1 MNIILKKS
9 LALVLA
15 VVMIVGLFP
24 HALYAG
30 ESDAGEKTA
39 PATLTPA
46 DTSDEN
52 MTLSKTAVRT
62 GEDTWDVTLTVTPKD
77 HAVKPVPSEVILVLD
92 HSASMNVN
100 YTGSLTRWQTLV
112 KVLTEQGGVLE
123 MLNDLD
129 ARVRVLVF
137 GNEVRTLNN
146 SEFYNLGTEESLEK
160 IKADIE
166 ANTSIDGSCTD
177 MKFAL
182 EKCNE
187 VLESL
192 PAGGRPEVI
201 FLTDG
206 VPSTWYN
213 KEQKQYYS
221 GDIYPSSPT
230 DDRMQIYVRKL
241 KNAIAKTESRAEI
254 YGVSFANK
262 DRGDAELRYLLG
274 AENVYTSDDYA
285 SLKKNFEDIS
295 IKIRALITDPMS
307 EWVICTSQPT
317 VEVSGANGETYPPAV
332 LKDEYVSWTPE
343 PGQEIEPGQT
353 VTIKYSVKLK
363 PDQLKTLSENGGALP
378 LNGDAKVNYL
388 VDGAGGDPHN
398 LLFPLPQDE
407 VKVNKLIT
415 TDYLNGDP
423 EGEPVIDYAIAYDGK
438 MQLLALPE
446 ENAVKEKNGSQF
458 TYENSTHDGNPV
470 AAGDSVP
477 VSEGE
482 HHLNHYYYDAN
493 GRGTLVYHAG
503 SGVFGDQTNEASV
516 TDLAPGSYP
525 LWTKD
530 GQGRVP
536 NGAAGWPTHDNQEG
550 SAVVMVGWTSD
561 SAAADKIYA
570 QNEQLPALA
579 ANATI
584 SVGAATDVYAVWAYD
599 KNGDGIPDQGQYF
612 VNFAVADGHGTVAP
626 EMIAV
631 PAGSQL
637 GAALNQSAPQIS
649 AEEGWRFTGQWLR
662 KDGDGTALTDA
673 NLLAETINDN
683 VTYIAQME
691 KVQPSEYAVAVNDSY
706 ADATGAGSYAEGM
719 VVTIDA
725 GQRPGYRFTGWQSD
739 DPELTLADAA
749 RGTTTFTMPGHD
761 VTLTA
766 TWQKT
771 PTPPPVDPRDDGKP
785 HDLNTEDHFS
795 YVVGYP
801 VDHRTGLA
809 TDDVDLWP
817 VRPEAGITRAEVATI
832 FYRLLKEDVRDR
844 VTSDVNDF
852 SDVASG
858 DWFNVTVSSLAQMG
872 VIAGYEDGSFRPNA
886 PITRAEFAAIATRF
900 FAERGVTYNE
910 GLFADIT
917 GDEWFADVVAAAA
930 ERGLLGGYP
939 DGTVRPNATITRA
952 ESCAV
957 VNRTLDRRPDAKHL
971 LPAGE
976 MRVWPD
982 NPADGWYYADMQ
994 EATNGHEYRWLT
1006 IGKNKIEDWTAILPD
1021 NTWNGR

>member
-30 ESDAGEKTA
+30 ETDVGENTA
-39 PATLTPA
+39 SAALMPA

-52 MTLSKTAVRT
+52 MTLSKNAVRT

-77 HAVKPVPSEVILVLD
+77 HAVKPVPSEVILMLD
-92 HSASMNVN
+92 HSSSMVDN
-100 YTGSLTRWQTLV
+100 GATRWDTL
-112 KVLTEQGGVLE
+112 KRVLLEQDGLIE
-123 MLNDLD
+123 TLDNLN
-129 ARVRVLVF
+129 ARVTVMTF
-137 GNEVRTLNN
+137 GDRNNVQRLNN
-146 SEFYNLGTEESLEK
+146 GEFYNLGTPDELEK
-160 IKADIE
+160 IKADINAISRPNE
-166 ANTSIDGSCTD
+166 GTY
-177 MKFAL
+177 MEFAFAEIRKLL
-182 EKCNE
+182 EK
-187 VLESL
+187 L

-206 VPSTWYN
+206 VNLTDVRSDNSEIVTMRENIAYIKDNAELYGISFDN
-213 KEQKQYYS
+213 KTK
-221 GDIYPSSPT
+221 
-230 DDRMQIYVRKL
+230 
-241 KNAIAKTESRAEI
+241 
-254 YGVSFANK
+254 
-262 DRGDAELRYLLG
+262 GDADLRYLLG

-285 SLKKNFEDIS
+285 GLKKNFEDIS

-307 EWVICTSQPT
+307 EWVTCTSQPT
-317 VEVSGANGETYPPAV
+317 VEVSGANGGTYPPAV

-363 PDQLKTLSENGGALP
+363 PDQLKTLSEKGGPLP

-388 VDGAGGDPHN
+388 VADSGKDPVQ
-398 LLFPLPQDE
+398 LFFPKPEETLA
-407 VKVNKLIT
+407 VNKLIT
-415 TDYLNGDP
+415 TDYLNGEP
-423 EGEPVIDYAIAYDGK
+423 EGEPVVDYAIAYDGK
-438 MQLLALPE
+438 TQLLALPE
-446 ENAVKEKNGSQF
+446 ENAVKEKNGSQY

-493 GRGTLVYHAG
+493 GRGSLVYHAG
-503 SGVFGDQTNEASV
+503 SGAFSDQTHEATV
-516 TDLAPGSYP
+516 TGLAPGSYP

-536 NGAAGWPTHDNQEG
+536 NGVAGWPTHDNQDG

-561 SAAADKIYA
+561 AAAADKIYA

-579 ANATI
+579 ADAAI
-584 SVGAATDVYAVWAYD
+584 SAGAATDVYAVWAYD

-612 VNFAVADGHGTVAP
+612 VNFAVADGHGTVTP

-631 PAGSQL
+631 LAGSQL
-637 GAALNQSAPQIS
+637 DAALNQSAPQIS
-649 AEEGWRFTGQWLR
+649 EEEGWHFIGQWLR
-662 KDGDGTALTDA
+662 KDGDGTALTDEA
-673 NLLAETINDN
+673 LLTETINDN

-706 ADATGAGSYAEGM
+706 ADTTGAGSYAEGT

-749 RGTTTFTMPGHD
+749 RSTTTFTMPGHD

-766 TWQKT
+766 TWQKK
-771 PTPPPVDPRDDGKP
+771 PTPPPVDPKDDGKP
-785 HDLNTEDHFS
+785 HDLNTKDHFS

-844 VTSDVNDF
+844 VTSDVNNF

-900 FAERGVTYNE
+900 FTERGVTYNE

-930 ERGLLGGYP
+930 DRGLLGGYP

>member
-30 ESDAGEKTA
+30 EAETGENTA
-39 PATLTPA
+39 PAALTPA
-46 DTSDEN
+46 DTADEN

-62 GEDTWDVTLTVTPKD
+62 GEDIWDVTLTATPKD

-92 HSASMNVN
+92 HSASMRDNKIN
-100 YTGSLTRWQTLV
+100 GKTRWEIL
-112 KVLTEQGGVLE
+112 KNVLIEQDGLIE
-123 MLNDLD
+123 SLDNLN
-129 ARVRVLVF
+129 ARVTVMTF
-137 GNEVRTLNN
+137 GDKNNVKRLNN
-146 SEFYNLGTEESLEK
+146 GEFYNLGTPDELEK
-160 IKADIE
+160 IKADINAIPMPNE
-166 ANTSIDGSCTD
+166 DTY
-177 MKFAL
+177 MQFAFAEIRTLL
-182 EKCNE
+182 EK
-187 VLESL
+187 L

-206 VPSTWYN
+206 VN
-213 KEQKQYYS
+213 L
-221 GDIYPSSPT
+221 T
-230 DDRMQIYVRKL
+230 DVRS
-241 KNAIAKTESRAEI
+241 NNSEIVTMRENIAYIKDKAEL
-254 YGVSFANK
+254 YGVSFDNK
-262 DRGDAELRYLLG
+262 AKGDADMRYLLG

-285 SLKKNFEDIS
+285 GLKKNFEDIS

-307 EWVICTSQPT
+307 EWATCTSQPT

-343 PGQEIEPGQT
+343 PGQEIAPGQT

-363 PDQLKTLSENGGALP
+363 DDQLKTLHENGGALP

-415 TDYLNGDP
+415 TDYLNGKP
-423 EGEPVIDYAIAYDGK
+423 EGEPVVDYAIAYDGK
-438 MQLLALPE
+438 TQLLALPE
-446 ENAVKEKNGSQF
+446 ENAVKEKNGSQY

-482 HHLNHYYYDAN
+482 HYLNHYYYDAN
-493 GRGTLVYHAG
+493 GRGSLVYHAG
-503 SGVFGDQTNEASV
+503 SGAFGDQTHEASV
-516 TDLAPGSYP
+516 TGLAPGSYP

-536 NGAAGWPTHDNQEG
+536 NGAAGWPTHDNQDG

-561 SAAADKIYA
+561 DAAADKIYA

-579 ANATI
+579 TNATI
-584 SVGAATDVYAVWAYD
+584 SAGAATDVYAVWAYD

-612 VNFAVADGHGTVAP
+612 VNFAVADGHGTVTP

-631 PAGSQL
+631 PAGTQL
-637 GAALNQSAPQIS
+637 GETLNQSAPQIS

-662 KDGDGTALTDA
+662 KDGDGTALTDE

-706 ADATGAGSYAEGM
+706 ADTTGAGSYAEGM

-766 TWQKT
+766 TWQKK
-771 PTPPPVDPRDDGKP
+771 PTPPPVDPKDDGKP

-930 ERGLLGGYP
+930 DRGLLGGYP

-971 LPAGE
+971 LPVGE

>member
-30 ESDAGEKTA
+30 ESDAGENTA

-92 HSASMNVN
+92 HSASMRDNKIN
-100 YTGSLTRWQTLV
+100 GKTRWEIL
-112 KVLTEQGGVLE
+112 KNVLIEQDGLIE
-123 MLNDLD
+123 SLDNLN
-129 ARVRVLVF
+129 ARVTVMTF
-137 GNEVRTLNN
+137 GDKNNVKRLNN
-146 SEFYNLGTEESLEK
+146 GEFYNLGTPDELEK
-160 IKADIE
+160 IKADINAIPMPNE
-166 ANTSIDGSCTD
+166 DTY
-177 MKFAL
+177 MQFAFAEIRTLL
-182 EKCNE
+182 EK
-187 VLESL
+187 L

-206 VPSTWYN
+206 VN
-213 KEQKQYYS
+213 L
-221 GDIYPSSPT
+221 T
-230 DDRMQIYVRKL
+230 DVRS
-241 KNAIAKTESRAEI
+241 NNSEIVTMRENIAYIKDKAEL
-254 YGVSFANK
+254 YGVSFDNK
-262 DRGDAELRYLLG
+262 AKGDADMRYLLG

-285 SLKKNFEDIS
+285 GLKKNFEDIS

-307 EWVICTSQPT
+307 EWVTCTSQPT

-446 ENAVKEKNGSQF
+446 ESAVKEKNGSQF

-516 TDLAPGSYP
+516 TGLAPGSYP

-561 SAAADKIYA
+561 LAAADKIYA

-579 ANATI
+579 ANAMI
-584 SVGAATDVYAVWAYD
+584 SAGASTDVYAVWAYD

-612 VNFAVADGHGTVAP
+612 VNFAVADGHGTVMP

-649 AEEGWRFTGQWLR
+649 AEEGWHFIGQWLR
-662 KDGDGTALTDA
+662 KDGDGTALTDEA
-673 NLLAETINDN
+673 LLTETINNN

-706 ADATGAGSYAEGM
+706 ADTTGAGSYAEGM

-749 RGTTTFTMPGHD
+749 HSTTTFTMPGHD

-766 TWQKT
+766 TWQKK
-771 PTPPPVDPRDDGKP
+771 PTPPPVDPKDDGTP

-852 SDVASG
+852 SDVTSG

-872 VIAGYEDGSFRPNA
+872 VVAGYEDGSFRPNA

>member
-30 ESDAGEKTA
+30 ESDAGENTA

-92 HSASMNVN
+92 HSASMRDNKIN
-100 YTGSLTRWQTLV
+100 GKTRWEIL
-112 KVLTEQGGVLE
+112 KNVLIEQDGLIE
-123 MLNDLD
+123 SLDNLN
-129 ARVRVLVF
+129 ARVTVMTF
-137 GNEVRTLNN
+137 GDKNNVKRLNN
-146 SEFYNLGTEESLEK
+146 GEFYNLGTPDELEK
-160 IKADIE
+160 IKADINAIPMPNE
-166 ANTSIDGSCTD
+166 DTY
-177 MKFAL
+177 MQFAFAEIGTLL
-182 EKCNE
+182 EK
-187 VLESL
+187 L

-206 VPSTWYN
+206 VN
-213 KEQKQYYS
+213 L
-221 GDIYPSSPT
+221 T
-230 DDRMQIYVRKL
+230 DVRS
-241 KNAIAKTESRAEI
+241 NNSEIVTMRENIAYIKDKAEL
-254 YGVSFANK
+254 YGVSFDNK
-262 DRGDAELRYLLG
+262 AKGDADLRYLLG

-285 SLKKNFEDIS
+285 GLKKNFEDIS

-307 EWVICTSQPT
+307 EWVTCTSQPT

-363 PDQLKTLSENGGALP
+363 ADQLKTLSENGGALP
-378 LNGDAKVNYL
+378 LNGTAKVNYL

-415 TDYLNGDP
+415 TDYLNGEP

-446 ENAVKEKNGSQF
+446 ENAVKEKNGSQY

-493 GRGTLVYHAG
+493 GRGSLVYHAG
-503 SGVFGDQTNEASV
+503 SGVFGDQTHEASV
-516 TDLAPGSYP
+516 TGLAPGSYP

-584 SVGAATDVYAVWAYD
+584 SAGAATDVYAVWAYD

-612 VNFAVADGHGTVAP
+612 VNFAVADGHGTVTP

-706 ADATGAGSYAEGM
+706 ADVTGAGSYAEGT

-749 RGTTTFTMPGHD
+749 HSTTSFTMPGHD

-766 TWQKT
+766 TWQKK

-910 GLFADIT
+910 GLFVDIT

-930 ERGLLGGYP
+930 DRGLLGGYP

-982 NPADGWYYADMQ
+982 N
-994 EATNGHEYRWLT
+994 
-1006 IGKNKIEDWTAILPD
+1006 
-1021 NTWNGR
+1021 TWNGR

>member
-30 ESDAGEKTA
+30 EADAGENTA
-39 PATLTPA
+39 SATLTPA
-46 DTSDEN
+46 DTADEN

-92 HSASMNVN
+92 HSASMRDNKIN
-100 YTGSLTRWQTLV
+100 GKTRWEILKNVLIEQDGLIETLDN
-112 KVLTEQGGVLE
+112 
-123 MLNDLD
+123 LN
-129 ARVRVLVF
+129 ARVTVMTF
-137 GNEVRTLNN
+137 GDKNNVKRLNN
-146 SEFYNLGTEESLEK
+146 GEFYNLGTPDELEK
-160 IKADIE
+160 IKADINAIPMPNE
-166 ANTSIDGSCTD
+166 DTY
-177 MKFAL
+177 MQFAFAEIRTLL
-182 EKCNE
+182 EK
-187 VLESL
+187 L

-206 VPSTWYN
+206 VN
-213 KEQKQYYS
+213 L
-221 GDIYPSSPT
+221 T
-230 DDRMQIYVRKL
+230 DVRS
-241 KNAIAKTESRAEI
+241 NNSEIVTMRENIAYIKDKAEL
-254 YGVSFANK
+254 YGVSFDNK
-262 DRGDAELRYLLG
+262 AKGDADLRYLLG

-285 SLKKNFEDIS
+285 GLKKNFEDIS

-307 EWVICTSQPT
+307 EWVTCTSQPT

-378 LNGDAKVNYL
+378 LNGTAKVNYL

-470 AAGDSVP
+470 VAGDSVP

-493 GRGTLVYHAG
+493 GRGSLVYHAG
-503 SGVFGDQTNEASV
+503 SGVFSDQTHEASV
-516 TDLAPGSYP
+516 TGLAPGSYP

-536 NGAAGWPTHDNQEG
+536 NGAAGWPTHDNQDG

-561 SAAADKIYA
+561 PAAADKIYA

-584 SVGAATDVYAVWAYD
+584 SAGASTDVYAVWAYD

-612 VNFAVADGHGTVAP
+612 VNFAVDDGHGTVMP

-649 AEEGWRFTGQWLR
+649 AEEGWHFIGQWLR
-662 KDGDGTALTDA
+662 KDGDGTALTDE

-691 KVQPSEYAVAVNDSY
+691 KVQPSEYAVAVNASY
-706 ADATGAGSYAEGM
+706 ADTTGAGSYAEGM

-749 RGTTTFTMPGHD
+749 HSTTTFTMPGHD

-766 TWQKT
+766 TWQKK
-771 PTPPPVDPRDDGKP
+771 PTPPPVDPKDDGKP

-809 TDDVDLWP
+809 TDDVNLWP

-930 ERGLLGGYP
+930 DRGLLGGYP

-1006 IGKNKIEDWTAILPD
+1006 VGKNKIEDWTAILPD

>member
-30 ESDAGEKTA
+30 ESDAGENTA

-92 HSASMNVN
+92 HSGSMRDNKIN
-100 YTGSLTRWQTLV
+100 GKTRWEIL
-112 KVLTEQGGVLE
+112 KNVLIEQDGLIE
-123 MLNDLD
+123 SLDNLN
-129 ARVRVLVF
+129 ARVTVMTF
-137 GNEVRTLNN
+137 GDKNNVKRLNN
-146 SEFYNLGTEESLEK
+146 GEFYNLGTPDELEK
-160 IKADIE
+160 IKADINAIPMPNE
-166 ANTSIDGSCTD
+166 DTY
-177 MKFAL
+177 MQFAFAEIRTLL
-182 EKCNE
+182 EK
-187 VLESL
+187 L

-206 VPSTWYN
+206 VN
-213 KEQKQYYS
+213 L
-221 GDIYPSSPT
+221 T
-230 DDRMQIYVRKL
+230 DVRS
-241 KNAIAKTESRAEI
+241 NNSEIVTMRENIAYIKDKAEL
-254 YGVSFANK
+254 YGVSFDNK
-262 DRGDAELRYLLG
+262 AKGDADMRYLLG

-285 SLKKNFEDIS
+285 GLKKNFEDIS

-307 EWVICTSQPT
+307 EWVTCTSQPT

-446 ENAVKEKNGSQF
+446 ESAVKEKNGSQY

-482 HHLNHYYYDAN
+482 HYLNHYYYDAN
-493 GRGTLVYHAG
+493 GRGSLVYHAG

-516 TDLAPGSYP
+516 TGLAPGSYP

-584 SVGAATDVYAVWAYD
+584 SAGAATDVYAVWAYD

-612 VNFAVADGHGTVAP
+612 VNFAVADGHGTVTP

-662 KDGDGTALTDA
+662 KDGDGTALTDE

-691 KVQPSEYAVAVNDSY
+691 KVQPSEYAVAVNASY

-749 RGTTTFTMPGHD
+749 QSTTTFTMPGHD

-766 TWQKT
+766 TWQKK
-771 PTPPPVDPRDDGKP
+771 PTPPPVDPKDDGKP

-930 ERGLLGGYP
+930 DRGLLGGYP

>member
-9 LALVLA
+9 LALFLA

-30 ESDAGEKTA
+30 EADAGENTVS
-39 PATLTPA
+39 ATLTPA

-92 HSASMNVN
+92 HSASMRDNKIN
-100 YTGSLTRWQTLV
+100 GKTRWEIL
-112 KVLTEQGGVLE
+112 KNVLIEQDGLIE
-123 MLNDLD
+123 SLDNLN
-129 ARVRVLVF
+129 ARVTVMTF
-137 GNEVRTLNN
+137 GDKNNVKRLNN
-146 SEFYNLGTEESLEK
+146 GEFYNLGTPDELEK
-160 IKADIE
+160 IKADINAIPMPNE
-166 ANTSIDGSCTD
+166 DTY
-177 MKFAL
+177 MQFAFAEIRTLL
-182 EKCNE
+182 EK
-187 VLESL
+187 L

-206 VPSTWYN
+206 VN
-213 KEQKQYYS
+213 L
-221 GDIYPSSPT
+221 T
-230 DDRMQIYVRKL
+230 DVRS
-241 KNAIAKTESRAEI
+241 NNSEIVTMRENIAYIKDKAEL
-254 YGVSFANK
+254 YGVSFDNK
-262 DRGDAELRYLLG
+262 AKGDADLRYLLG

-285 SLKKNFEDIS
+285 GLKKNFEDIS

-307 EWVICTSQPT
+307 EWVTCTSQPT

-343 PGQEIEPGQT
+343 PGQEIAPGQT

-363 PDQLKTLSENGGALP
+363 ADQLKTLSENGGALP
-378 LNGDAKVNYL
+378 LNGTAKVNYL

-493 GRGTLVYHAG
+493 GRGSLVYHAG

-516 TDLAPGSYP
+516 TGLAPGSYP

-536 NGAAGWPTHDNQEG
+536 NGAAGWPTHDNHEG

-579 ANATI
+579 ANAAI
-584 SVGAATDVYAVWAYD
+584 SAGAATDVYAVWAYD

-612 VNFAVADGHGTVAP
+612 VNFAVADGHGTVTP
-626 EMIAV
+626 ETIAV

-691 KVQPSEYAVAVNDSY
+691 KVQPSEYTVAVNDSY

-739 DPELTLADAA
+739 DPELALADVA

-766 TWQKT
+766 TWQKK
-771 PTPPPVDPRDDGKP
+771 PTPPPVDPKDDGKP

-930 ERGLLGGYP
+930 DRGLLGGYP

>member
-30 ESDAGEKTA
+30 EADAGENTVS
-39 PATLTPA
+39 ATLTPA
-46 DTSDEN
+46 DTADEN

-62 GEDTWDVTLTVTPKD
+62 GEDTWDVTLTATPKD

-92 HSASMNVN
+92 HSASMRDNKIN
-100 YTGSLTRWQTLV
+100 GKTRWEIL
-112 KVLTEQGGVLE
+112 KNVLIEQDGLIE
-123 MLNDLD
+123 SLDNLN
-129 ARVRVLVF
+129 ARVTVMTF
-137 GNEVRTLNN
+137 GDKNNVKRLNN
-146 SEFYNLGTEESLEK
+146 GEFYNLGTPDELEK
-160 IKADIE
+160 IKADINAIPMPNE
-166 ANTSIDGSCTD
+166 DTY
-177 MKFAL
+177 MQFAFAEIRTLL
-182 EKCNE
+182 EK
-187 VLESL
+187 L

-201 FLTDG
+201 FFTDG
-206 VPSTWYN
+206 VN
-213 KEQKQYYS
+213 L
-221 GDIYPSSPT
+221 T
-230 DDRMQIYVRKL
+230 DVRS
-241 KNAIAKTESRAEI
+241 NNSEIVTMRENIAYIKDKAEL
-254 YGVSFANK
+254 YGVSFDNK
-262 DRGDAELRYLLG
+262 AKGDADMRYLLG

-285 SLKKNFEDIS
+285 GLKKNFEDIS

-307 EWVICTSQPT
+307 EWVTCTSQPT

-343 PGQEIEPGQT
+343 PGQEIKAGQT

-363 PDQLKTLSENGGALP
+363 DDQLKTLHENGGALP
-378 LNGDAKVNYL
+378 LNGTAKVNYL

-415 TDYLNGDP
+415 TDYLNGEP
-423 EGEPVIDYAIAYDGK
+423 EGEPVVDYAIAYDGK

-446 ENAVKEKNGSQF
+446 ENAVKEKNGSQY

-503 SGVFGDQTNEASV
+503 SGVFGDQTHEASV
-516 TDLAPGSYP
+516 TGLAPGSYP

-536 NGAAGWPTHDNQEG
+536 NGAAGWPTHDNQDG

-561 SAAADKIYA
+561 PAAADKIYA

-584 SVGAATDVYAVWAYD
+584 SAGAATDVYAVWAYD

-631 PAGSQL
+631 PAGTQL

-649 AEEGWRFTGQWLR
+649 AEEGWCFTGQWLR

-691 KVQPSEYAVAVNDSY
+691 KVQPSEYTVAVNDSY

-749 RGTTTFTMPGHD
+749 HSTTTFTMPGHD

-766 TWQKT
+766 TWQKK
-771 PTPPPVDPRDDGKP
+771 PTPPPVDPKDDGKP

-852 SDVASG
+852 SDVTSG

-930 ERGLLGGYP
+930 DRGLLGGYP

>member
-30 ESDAGEKTA
+30 EADAGENTA

-92 HSASMNVN
+92 HSYSMRENKIN
-100 YTGSLTRWQTLV
+100 GKTRWEIL
-112 KVLTEQGGVLE
+112 KNVLIEQDGLIE
-123 MLNDLD
+123 SLDNLN
-129 ARVRVLVF
+129 ARVTVMTF
-137 GNEVRTLNN
+137 GDKNNVKRLNN
-146 SEFYNLGTEESLEK
+146 GEFYNLGTPDELEK
-160 IKADIE
+160 IKADINAIPMPNE
-166 ANTSIDGSCTD
+166 DTY
-177 MKFAL
+177 MQFAFAEIRTLL
-182 EKCNE
+182 EK
-187 VLESL
+187 L

-206 VPSTWYN
+206 VN
-213 KEQKQYYS
+213 L
-221 GDIYPSSPT
+221 T
-230 DDRMQIYVRKL
+230 DVRS
-241 KNAIAKTESRAEI
+241 NNSEIVTMRENIAYIKDKAEL
-254 YGVSFANK
+254 YGVSFDNK
-262 DRGDAELRYLLG
+262 AKGDADMRYLLG

-285 SLKKNFEDIS
+285 GLKKNFEDIS

-307 EWVICTSQPT
+307 EWVTCTSQPT

-343 PGQEIEPGQT
+343 PGQEIKAGQT

-363 PDQLKTLSENGGALP
+363 DDQLKTLHENGGALP
-378 LNGDAKVNYL
+378 LNGTAKVNYL

-415 TDYLNGDP
+415 TDYLNGEP

-438 MQLLALPE
+438 TQLLALPE
-446 ENAVKEKNGSQF
+446 ENAVKKKNGSQY

-493 GRGTLVYHAG
+493 GRGSLVYHAG
-503 SGVFGDQTNEASV
+503 SGVFGDQTHEASV
-516 TDLAPGSYP
+516 TGLAPGSYP

-584 SVGAATDVYAVWAYD
+584 SAGAATDVYAVWAYD

-612 VNFAVADGHGTVAP
+612 VNFAVADGHGTVTP

-673 NLLAETINDN
+673 NLLAETINNN

-691 KVQPSEYAVAVNDSY
+691 KVQPSEYAVAVNASY
-706 ADATGAGSYAEGM
+706 ADVTGAGSYAEGT

-749 RGTTTFTMPGHD
+749 HSTTTFTMPGHD

-766 TWQKT
+766 TWQKK
-771 PTPPPVDPRDDGKP
+771 PTPPPVDPKDDGTP

-910 GLFADIT
+910 GLFTDIT

>member
-30 ESDAGEKTA
+30 ETDAGENTA

-92 HSASMNVN
+92 HSASMRDNKIN
-100 YTGSLTRWQTLV
+100 GKTRWEIL
-112 KVLTEQGGVLE
+112 KNILIEQDGLIE
-123 MLNDLD
+123 SFDNLN
-129 ARVRVLVF
+129 ARVTVMTF
-137 GNEVRTLNN
+137 GDKNNVKRLNN
-146 SEFYNLGTEESLEK
+146 GEFYNLGTPDELEK
-160 IKADIE
+160 TKADINAIPMPNE
-166 ANTSIDGSCTD
+166 DTY
-177 MKFAL
+177 MQFAFAEIRTLL
-182 EKCNE
+182 EK
-187 VLESL
+187 L

-206 VPSTWYN
+206 VN
-213 KEQKQYYS
+213 L
-221 GDIYPSSPT
+221 T
-230 DDRMQIYVRKL
+230 DVRS
-241 KNAIAKTESRAEI
+241 NNSEIVTMRENIAYIKDKAEL
-254 YGVSFANK
+254 YGVSFDNK
-262 DRGDAELRYLLG
+262 AKGDADMRYLLG

-285 SLKKNFEDIS
+285 GLKKNFEDIS

-307 EWVICTSQPT
+307 EWVTCTSQPT

-343 PGQEIEPGQT
+343 PGQEIAPGQT

-363 PDQLKTLSENGGALP
+363 ADQLKTLSENGGALP
-378 LNGDAKVNYL
+378 LNGTAKVNYL

-415 TDYLNGDP
+415 TDYLNGEP

-438 MQLLALPE
+438 TQLLALPE
-446 ENAVKEKNGSQF
+446 ENAVKEKNGSQY

-493 GRGTLVYHAG
+493 GRGSLVYHAG
-503 SGVFGDQTNEASV
+503 SGVFSDQTHEASV
-516 TDLAPGSYP
+516 TGLAPGSYP

-561 SAAADKIYA
+561 PAAADKIYA

-584 SVGAATDVYAVWAYD
+584 SAGAATDVYAVWAYD

-612 VNFAVADGHGTVAP
+612 VNFAVADGHGTVMP

-662 KDGDGTALTDA
+662 KDGDGTALTDEA
-673 NLLAETINDN
+673 LLTETINNN

-706 ADATGAGSYAEGM
+706 ADTTGAGSYAEGM

-749 RGTTTFTMPGHD
+749 HSTTTFTMPGHD

-766 TWQKT
+766 TWQKK
-771 PTPPPVDPRDDGKP
+771 PTPPPVDPKDDGKP

-852 SDVASG
+852 SDVTSG

-930 ERGLLGGYP
+930 DRGLLGGYP
-939 DGTVRPNATITRA
+939 DGTVRPNTTITRA

-982 NPADGWYYADMQ
+982 NPVDGWYYADMQ

>member
-30 ESDAGEKTA
+30 EAAAGENTA
-39 PATLTPA
+39 PAALTPA

-52 MTLSKTAVRT
+52 MTLSKTAVRA
-62 GEDTWDVTLTVTPKD
+62 GEDTWDVTLTATPKD
-77 HAVKPVPSEVILVLD
+77 QAVKPVPSEVILALD
-92 HSASMNVN
+92 H
-100 YTGSLTRWQTLV
+100 TGSMTSSLNGSTRWNTLV
-112 KVLTEQGGVLE
+112 NVLMEPGGLLE
-123 MLNDLD
+123 TLSDLN
-129 ARVRVLVF
+129 ARVALMTF
-137 GNEVRTLNN
+137 DKQHHAEFLNN
-146 SEFYNLGTEESLEK
+146 GGFYSLGMSEELAK
-160 IKADIE
+160 IKRDIN
-166 ANTSIDGSCTD
+166 ALPSPTSGTYLEDA
-177 MKFAL
+177 FAKSREL
-182 EKCNE
+182 
-187 VLESL
+187 LESL

-201 FLTDG
+201 LLTDG
-206 VPSTWYN
+206 ENYYDVRSSSIPEIVTMRENIVYI
-213 KEQKQYYS
+213 KE
-221 GDIYPSSPT
+221 
-230 DDRMQIYVRKL
+230 
-241 KNAIAKTESRAEI
+241 RAEL
-254 YGVSFANK
+254 YGISFANGAK
-262 DRGDAELRYLLG
+262 GDADLRYLLG

-285 SLKKNFEDIS
+285 GLKKNFEDIS

-307 EWVICTSQPT
+307 EWVTCTSQPT

-363 PDQLKTLSENGGALP
+363 ADQLKTLSENGGALP

-415 TDYLNGDP
+415 TDYLNGEP

-446 ENAVKEKNGSQF
+446 ENAVKEKNGSQY

-482 HHLNHYYYDAN
+482 HHMNHYYYDAN
-493 GRGTLVYHAG
+493 GCGTLVYHAG

-516 TDLAPGSYP
+516 TGLAPGSYP

-584 SVGAATDVYAVWAYD
+584 SAGAATDVYAVWAYD

-612 VNFAVADGHGTVAP
+612 VNFAVADGHGTVTP

-631 PAGSQL
+631 PAGTQL
-637 GAALNQSAPQIS
+637 GETLNQSAPQIS

-662 KDGDGTALTDA
+662 KDGDGTALTDE

-691 KVQPSEYAVAVNDSY
+691 KVQPSEYAVAVNASY

-749 RGTTTFTMPGHD
+749 HSTTTFTMPGHD

-766 TWQKT
+766 TWQKK
-771 PTPPPVDPRDDGKP
+771 PTPPPVDPKDDGKP

-817 VRPEAGITRAEVATI
+817 VCPEAGITRAEVATI

-957 VNRTLDRRPDAKHL
+957 VNRMLDRRPDAKHL

-1006 IGKNKIEDWTAILPD
+1006 VGKNKIEDWTAILPD

>member
-30 ESDAGEKTA
+30 ESDAGENTA

-92 HSASMNVN
+92 HSASMRDNKIN
-100 YTGSLTRWQTLV
+100 GKTRWEIL
-112 KVLTEQGGVLE
+112 KNVLIEQDGLIE
-123 MLNDLD
+123 SLDNLN
-129 ARVRVLVF
+129 ARVTVMTF
-137 GNEVRTLNN
+137 GDKNNVKRLNN
-146 SEFYNLGTEESLEK
+146 GEFYNLGTPDELEK
-160 IKADIE
+160 IKADINAIPMPNE
-166 ANTSIDGSCTD
+166 DTY
-177 MKFAL
+177 MQFAFAEIRTLL
-182 EKCNE
+182 EK
-187 VLESL
+187 L

-206 VPSTWYN
+206 VN
-213 KEQKQYYS
+213 L
-221 GDIYPSSPT
+221 T
-230 DDRMQIYVRKL
+230 DVRS
-241 KNAIAKTESRAEI
+241 NNSEIVTMRENIAYIKDKAEL
-254 YGVSFANK
+254 YGVSFDNK
-262 DRGDAELRYLLG
+262 AKGDADMRYLLG

-285 SLKKNFEDIS
+285 GLKKNFEDIS

-307 EWVICTSQPT
+307 EWMTCTSQPT

-343 PGQEIEPGQT
+343 PGQEIAPGQT

-363 PDQLKTLSENGGALP
+363 ADQLKTLSENGGALP
-378 LNGDAKVNYL
+378 LNGTAKVNYL

-415 TDYLNGDP
+415 TDYLNGEP
-423 EGEPVIDYAIAYDGK
+423 EGESVVDYAIAYDGK

-446 ENAVKEKNGSQF
+446 ENAVKEKNGSQY
-458 TYENSTHDGNPV
+458 TYENSTHDGDPV

-503 SGVFGDQTNEASV
+503 SGAFSDQTHEASV
-516 TDLAPGSYP
+516 TGLAPGSYP

-584 SVGAATDVYAVWAYD
+584 SAGAATDVYAVWAYD

-612 VNFAVADGHGTVAP
+612 VNFAVADGHGTVTP

-706 ADATGAGSYAEGM
+706 ADVTGAGSYAEGT

-749 RGTTTFTMPGHD
+749 QSTTSFTMPGHD

-766 TWQKT
+766 TWQKK

-852 SDVASG
+852 NDVASG

-930 ERGLLGGYP
+930 DRGLLGGYP

>member
-30 ESDAGEKTA
+30 EAETGENTA
-39 PATLTPA
+39 PAALTPA
-46 DTSDEN
+46 DTADEN

-62 GEDTWDVTLTVTPKD
+62 GEDTWDVTLTATPKD
-77 HAVKPVPSEVILVLD
+77 QAVKPVPSEVILALD
-92 HSASMNVN
+92 H
-100 YTGSLTRWQTLV
+100 TGSMTSSLNGSTRWNTLV
-112 KVLTEQGGVLE
+112 NVLMEPGGLLE
-123 MLNDLD
+123 TLSDLN
-129 ARVRVLVF
+129 ARVALMTF
-137 GNEVRTLNN
+137 DKQHHAEFLNN
-146 SEFYNLGTEESLEK
+146 GGFYSLGMSEELAK
-160 IKADIE
+160 IKRDIN
-166 ANTSIDGSCTD
+166 ALPSPTSGTYLEDA
-177 MKFAL
+177 FAKSREL
-182 EKCNE
+182 
-187 VLESL
+187 LESL

-201 FLTDG
+201 LLTDG
-206 VPSTWYN
+206 ENYYDVRSSSIPEIVTMRENIVYI
-213 KEQKQYYS
+213 KE
-221 GDIYPSSPT
+221 
-230 DDRMQIYVRKL
+230 
-241 KNAIAKTESRAEI
+241 RAEL
-254 YGVSFANK
+254 YGISFANGAK
-262 DRGDAELRYLLG
+262 GDADLRYLLG

-285 SLKKNFEDIS
+285 GLKKNFEDIS

-307 EWVICTSQPT
+307 EWVTCTSQPT

-415 TDYLNGDP
+415 TDYLNGEP

-446 ENAVKEKNGSQF
+446 ENAVKEKNGSQY

-470 AAGDSVP
+470 VAGDSVP

-493 GRGTLVYHAG
+493 GRGSLVYHAG
-503 SGVFGDQTNEASV
+503 SGVFSDQTHEASV
-516 TDLAPGSYP
+516 TGLAPGSYP

-561 SAAADKIYA
+561 DAAADKIYA

-579 ANATI
+579 TNATI
-584 SVGAATDVYAVWAYD
+584 SAGASTDVYAVWAYD

-612 VNFAVADGHGTVAP
+612 VNFAVADGHGTVTP

-649 AEEGWRFTGQWLR
+649 AEEGWCFTGQWLR
-662 KDGDGTALTDA
+662 KDGDGTVLTDA
-673 NLLAETINDN
+673 NLLTETINDN

-749 RGTTTFTMPGHD
+749 HSTTTFTMPGHD

-766 TWQKT
+766 TWQKK
-771 PTPPPVDPRDDGKP
+771 PTPPPVDPKDDGTP

-930 ERGLLGGYP
+930 DRGLLGGYP

-982 NPADGWYYADMQ
+982 NPVDGWYYADMQ

>member
-30 ESDAGEKTA
+30 EADAGENTA
-39 PATLTPA
+39 SATLTPA

-52 MTLSKTAVRT
+52 MTLSKTAVRA

-92 HSASMNVN
+92 HSASMRDNKIN
-100 YTGSLTRWQTLV
+100 GKTRWEIL
-112 KVLTEQGGVLE
+112 KNVLIEQDGLIE
-123 MLNDLD
+123 SLDNLN
-129 ARVRVLVF
+129 ARVTVMTF
-137 GNEVRTLNN
+137 GDKNNVKRLNN
-146 SEFYNLGTEESLEK
+146 GEFYNLGTPDELEK
-160 IKADIE
+160 IKADINAIPMPNE
-166 ANTSIDGSCTD
+166 DTY
-177 MKFAL
+177 MQFAFAEIRTLL
-182 EKCNE
+182 EK
-187 VLESL
+187 L

-206 VPSTWYN
+206 VN
-213 KEQKQYYS
+213 L
-221 GDIYPSSPT
+221 T
-230 DDRMQIYVRKL
+230 DVRS
-241 KNAIAKTESRAEI
+241 NNSEIVTMRENIAYIKDKAEL
-254 YGVSFANK
+254 YGVSFDNK
-262 DRGDAELRYLLG
+262 AKGDADMRYLLG

-285 SLKKNFEDIS
+285 GLKKNFEDIS

-307 EWVICTSQPT
+307 EWVTCTSQPT

-343 PGQEIEPGQT
+343 PGQEIDPGQT

-363 PDQLKTLSENGGALP
+363 ADQLKTLHENGGALP

-415 TDYLNGDP
+415 TDYLNGKP

-446 ENAVKEKNGSQF
+446 ENAVKEKNGSQY

-493 GRGTLVYHAG
+493 GRGSLVYHAG
-503 SGVFGDQTNEASV
+503 SGVFGDQTHEASV
-516 TDLAPGSYP
+516 TGLAPGSYP

-530 GQGRVP
+530 GQRRVP

-561 SAAADKIYA
+561 PAAADKIYA

-584 SVGAATDVYAVWAYD
+584 SAGASTDVYAVWAYD

-612 VNFAVADGHGTVAP
+612 VNFAVADGHGTVTP

-631 PAGSQL
+631 PAGTQL
-637 GAALNQSAPQIS
+637 GETLNQSAPQIS

-662 KDGDGTALTDA
+662 KDGDGTALTDE

-691 KVQPSEYAVAVNDSY
+691 KVQPSEYAVAVNASY

-749 RGTTTFTMPGHD
+749 HSTTTFTMPGHD

-766 TWQKT
+766 TWQKK
-771 PTPPPVDPRDDGKP
+771 PTPPPVDPKDDGKP

-930 ERGLLGGYP
+930 DRGLLGGYP

>member
-30 ESDAGEKTA
+30 EADAGENTVS
-39 PATLTPA
+39 ATLTPA
-46 DTSDEN
+46 DTADEN

-62 GEDTWDVTLTVTPKD
+62 GEDTWDVTLTATPKD
-77 HAVKPVPSEVILVLD
+77 QAVKPVPSEVILALD
-92 HSASMNVN
+92 HTASMKNDLN
-100 YTGSLTRWQTLV
+100 GWTRWNTLV
-112 KVLTEQGGVLE
+112 EVLTEPGGLLE
-123 MLNDLD
+123 TLSDLN
-129 ARVRVLVF
+129 ARVALMTF
-137 GNEVRTLNN
+137 DQQHHAEFLNN
-146 SEFYNLGTEESLEK
+146 GGFYSLGMSEELAK
-160 IKADIE
+160 IKRDINALPSPSSGTFLE
-166 ANTSIDGSCTD
+166 DA
-177 MKFAL
+177 FAKTREL
-182 EKCNE
+182 
-187 VLESL
+187 LESL

-201 FLTDG
+201 LLTDG
-206 VPSTWYN
+206 ENYYDVRSSSIPEIVTMRENIVYI
-213 KEQKQYYS
+213 KE
-221 GDIYPSSPT
+221 
-230 DDRMQIYVRKL
+230 
-241 KNAIAKTESRAEI
+241 RAEL
-254 YGVSFANK
+254 YGISFANGAK
-262 DRGDAELRYLLG
+262 GDADLRYLIG
-274 AENVYTSDDYA
+274 DDKVYTSDNYA
-285 SLKKNFEDIS
+285 KLKQNFEDIQ
-295 IKIRALITDPMS
+295 IRLRALVSDPMS
-307 EWVICTSQPT
+307 DYVECTGIQST
-317 VEVSGANGETYPPAV
+317 EVSNSGSTQYPDAK
-332 LKDEYVSWTPE
+332 LDENYVTWMPE
-343 PGQEIEPGQT
+343 PGQEIAPGQT

-363 PDQLKTLSENGGALP
+363 ADQLKTLSENGGALP

-388 VDGAGGDPHN
+388 VADSGEDPVQ
-398 LLFPLPQDE
+398 LLFPKPEETLA
-407 VKVNKLIT
+407 VNKLIT
-415 TDYLNGDP
+415 MDYLNGEP

-493 GRGTLVYHAG
+493 GRGSLVYHAG
-503 SGVFGDQTNEASV
+503 SGVFGNQTHEASV
-516 TDLAPGSYP
+516 TGLAPGSYP

-584 SVGAATDVYAVWAYD
+584 SAGAATDVYAVWAYD

-612 VNFAVADGHGTVAP
+612 VNFAVADGHGTVMP

-662 KDGDGTALTDA
+662 KDGDGTALTDE

-691 KVQPSEYAVAVNDSY
+691 KVQPSEYTVAVNDSY

-725 GQRPGYRFTGWQSD
+725 GQRPGYSFTGWQSD
-739 DPELTLADAA
+739 DPELALADVA

-766 TWQKT
+766 TWQKK
-771 PTPPPVDPRDDGKP
+771 PTPPPVDPKDDGKP

-930 ERGLLGGYP
+930 DRGLLGGYP

-971 LPAGE
+971 LPVGE

-1006 IGKNKIEDWTAILPD
+1006 VGKNKIEDWTAILPD

>member
-30 ESDAGEKTA
+30 EAETGENTA
-39 PATLTPA
+39 PAALTPA
-46 DTSDEN
+46 DTADEN

-62 GEDTWDVTLTVTPKD
+62 GEDTWDVTLTATPKD
-77 HAVKPVPSEVILVLD
+77 QAVKPVPSEVILALD
-92 HSASMNVN
+92 H
-100 YTGSLTRWQTLV
+100 TGSMTSSLNGSTRWNTLV
-112 KVLTEQGGVLE
+112 NVLMEPGGLLE
-123 MLNDLD
+123 TLSDLN
-129 ARVRVLVF
+129 ARVALMTF
-137 GNEVRTLNN
+137 DKQHHAEFLNN
-146 SEFYNLGTEESLEK
+146 GGFYSLGMSEELAK
-160 IKADIE
+160 IKRDIN
-166 ANTSIDGSCTD
+166 ALPSPTSGTYLEDA
-177 MKFAL
+177 FAKSREL
-182 EKCNE
+182 
-187 VLESL
+187 LESL

-201 FLTDG
+201 LLTDG
-206 VPSTWYN
+206 ENYYDVRSSSIPEIVTMRENIVYI
-213 KEQKQYYS
+213 KE
-221 GDIYPSSPT
+221 
-230 DDRMQIYVRKL
+230 
-241 KNAIAKTESRAEI
+241 RAEL
-254 YGVSFANK
+254 YGISFANGAK
-262 DRGDAELRYLLG
+262 GDADLRYLLG
-274 AENVYTSDDYA
+274 AENVYLSDDYA

-307 EWVICTSQPT
+307 EWVTCTSQPT

-343 PGQEIEPGQT
+343 PGQEIKAGQT

-415 TDYLNGDP
+415 TDYLNGEP
-423 EGEPVIDYAIAYDGK
+423 EGEPVVDYAIAYDGK

-446 ENAVKEKNGSQF
+446 ENAVKEKNGSQY

-493 GRGTLVYHAG
+493 GRGSLVYHAG
-503 SGVFGDQTNEASV
+503 SGVFGDQTHEASV
-516 TDLAPGSYP
+516 TGLAPGSYP

-579 ANATI
+579 TNATI
-584 SVGAATDVYAVWAYD
+584 SAGAATDVYAVWAYD

-631 PAGSQL
+631 PAGMQL
-637 GAALNQSAPQIS
+637 GETLNQSAPQIS

-691 KVQPSEYAVAVNDSY
+691 KVQPSEYAVAVNASY

-749 RGTTTFTMPGHD
+749 HSTTTFTMPGHD

-766 TWQKT
+766 TWQKK
-771 PTPPPVDPRDDGKP
+771 PTPPPVDPKDDGKP

-930 ERGLLGGYP
+930 DRGLLGGYP

-971 LPAGE
+971 LPVGE

>member
-30 ESDAGEKTA
+30 ESDAGENTA

-62 GEDTWDVTLTVTPKD
+62 GEDTWDVTLTATPKD
-77 HAVKPVPSEVILVLD
+77 QAVKPVPSEVILALD
-92 HSASMNVN
+92 H
-100 YTGSLTRWQTLV
+100 TGSMTSSLNGSTRWNTLV
-112 KVLTEQGGVLE
+112 NVLMEPGGLLE
-123 MLNDLD
+123 TLSDLN
-129 ARVRVLVF
+129 ARVALMTF
-137 GNEVRTLNN
+137 DKQHHAEFLNN
-146 SEFYNLGTEESLEK
+146 GGFYSLGMSEELAK
-160 IKADIE
+160 IKRDIN
-166 ANTSIDGSCTD
+166 ALPSPTSGTYLEDA
-177 MKFAL
+177 FAKSREL
-182 EKCNE
+182 
-187 VLESL
+187 LESL

-201 FLTDG
+201 LLTDG
-206 VPSTWYN
+206 ENYYDVRSSSIPEIVTMRENIVYI
-213 KEQKQYYS
+213 KEH
-221 GDIYPSSPT
+221 
-230 DDRMQIYVRKL
+230 
-241 KNAIAKTESRAEI
+241 AEL
-254 YGVSFANK
+254 YGISFANGAK
-262 DRGDAELRYLLG
+262 GDADLRYLLG

-285 SLKKNFEDIS
+285 GLKKNFEDIS

-307 EWVICTSQPT
+307 EWVTCTSQPT
-317 VEVSGANGETYPPAV
+317 VEVSGANGEMYPPAV

-415 TDYLNGDP
+415 TDYLNGEP
-423 EGEPVIDYAIAYDGK
+423 EGEPVVDYAIAYDGK

-446 ENAVKEKNGSQF
+446 ENAVKEKNGSQY

-503 SGVFGDQTNEASV
+503 SGAFGDQTHEASV
-516 TDLAPGSYP
+516 TGLAPGSYP

-561 SAAADKIYA
+561 PAAADKIYA

-584 SVGAATDVYAVWAYD
+584 SAGASTDVYAVWAYD

-612 VNFAVADGHGTVAP
+612 VNFAVADGHGTVTP

-631 PAGSQL
+631 PAGTQL
-637 GAALNQSAPQIS
+637 GETLNQSAPQIS

-662 KDGDGTALTDA
+662 KDGDGTALTDE

-691 KVQPSEYAVAVNDSY
+691 KVQPSEYAVAVNASY

-749 RGTTTFTMPGHD
+749 HSTTTFTMPGHD

-766 TWQKT
+766 TWQKK
-771 PTPPPVDPRDDGKP
+771 PTPPPVDPKDDGKP

>member
-30 ESDAGEKTA
+30 EADAGENTVS
-39 PATLTPA
+39 ATLTPA

-62 GEDTWDVTLTVTPKD
+62 GEDTWDVTLTATPKD
-77 HAVKPVPSEVILVLD
+77 QAVKPVPSEVILVLD
-92 HSASMNVN
+92 HSASMRDNKIN
-100 YTGSLTRWQTLV
+100 GKTRWEIL
-112 KVLTEQGGVLE
+112 KNVLIEQDGLIE
-123 MLNDLD
+123 SLDNLN
-129 ARVRVLVF
+129 ARVTVMTF
-137 GNEVRTLNN
+137 GDKNNVKRLNN
-146 SEFYNLGTEESLEK
+146 GEFYNLGTPDELEK
-160 IKADIE
+160 IKADINAIPMPNE
-166 ANTSIDGSCTD
+166 DTY
-177 MKFAL
+177 MQFAFAEIRTLL
-182 EKCNE
+182 EK
-187 VLESL
+187 L

-206 VPSTWYN
+206 VN
-213 KEQKQYYS
+213 L
-221 GDIYPSSPT
+221 T
-230 DDRMQIYVRKL
+230 DVRS
-241 KNAIAKTESRAEI
+241 NNSEIVTMRENIAYIKDKAEL
-254 YGVSFANK
+254 YGVSFDNK
-262 DRGDAELRYLLG
+262 AKGDADMRYLLG

-285 SLKKNFEDIS
+285 GLKKNFEDIS

-307 EWVICTSQPT
+307 EWVTCTSQPT

-343 PGQEIEPGQT
+343 PGQEIAPGQT

-363 PDQLKTLSENGGALP
+363 ADQLKTLSENGGALP
-378 LNGDAKVNYL
+378 LNGTAKVNYL

-415 TDYLNGDP
+415 TDYLNGEP

-446 ENAVKEKNGSQF
+446 ENAVKEKNGSQY

-493 GRGTLVYHAG
+493 GRGSLVYHAG
-503 SGVFGDQTNEASV
+503 SGVFSDQTHEASV
-516 TDLAPGSYP
+516 TGLAPGSYP

-561 SAAADKIYA
+561 PAAADKIYA

-584 SVGAATDVYAVWAYD
+584 SAGAATDVYAVWAYD

-612 VNFAVADGHGTVAP
+612 VNFAVADGHGTVMP

-649 AEEGWRFTGQWLR
+649 AEEGWHFIGQWLR
-662 KDGDGTALTDA
+662 KDGDGTALTDEA
-673 NLLAETINDN
+673 LLTETINNN

-691 KVQPSEYAVAVNDSY
+691 KVQPSEYAVAVNASY
-706 ADATGAGSYAEGM
+706 ADTTGAGSYAEGM

-749 RGTTTFTMPGHD
+749 HSTTTFTMPGHD

-766 TWQKT
+766 TWQKK
-771 PTPPPVDPRDDGKP
+771 PTPPPVDPKDDGKP

-930 ERGLLGGYP
+930 DRGLLGGYP

>member
-30 ESDAGEKTA
+30 ESDAGENTA

-92 HSASMNVN
+92 HSASMRDNKIN
-100 YTGSLTRWQTLV
+100 GKTRWEIL
-112 KVLTEQGGVLE
+112 KNVLIEQDGLIE
-123 MLNDLD
+123 SLDNLN
-129 ARVRVLVF
+129 ARVTVMTF
-137 GNEVRTLNN
+137 GDKNNVKRLNN
-146 SEFYNLGTEESLEK
+146 GEFYNLGTPDELEK
-160 IKADIE
+160 IKADINAIPMPNE
-166 ANTSIDGSCTD
+166 DTY
-177 MKFAL
+177 MQFAFAEIRTLL
-182 EKCNE
+182 EK
-187 VLESL
+187 L

-206 VPSTWYN
+206 VN
-213 KEQKQYYS
+213 L
-221 GDIYPSSPT
+221 T
-230 DDRMQIYVRKL
+230 DVRS
-241 KNAIAKTESRAEI
+241 NNSEIVTMRENIAYIKDKAEL
-254 YGVSFANK
+254 YGVSFDNK
-262 DRGDAELRYLLG
+262 AKGDADLRYLLG

-285 SLKKNFEDIS
+285 GLKKNFEDIS

-307 EWVICTSQPT
+307 EWVTCTSQPT

-343 PGQEIEPGQT
+343 PGQEIAPGQT

-378 LNGDAKVNYL
+378 LNGTAKVNYL

-446 ENAVKEKNGSQF
+446 ESAVKEKNGSQF

-503 SGVFGDQTNEASV
+503 SGVFSDQTHEASV
-516 TDLAPGSYP
+516 TGLAPGSYP

-561 SAAADKIYA
+561 PAAADKIYA

-584 SVGAATDVYAVWAYD
+584 SAGASTDVYAVWAYD

-612 VNFAVADGHGTVAP
+612 VNFAVADGHGTVMP

-649 AEEGWRFTGQWLR
+649 AEEGWHFIGQWLR
-662 KDGDGTALTDA
+662 KDGDGTALTDEA
-673 NLLAETINDN
+673 LLTETINNN

-706 ADATGAGSYAEGM
+706 ADVTGAGSYAEGM

-749 RGTTTFTMPGHD
+749 HSTTTFTMPGHD

-766 TWQKT
+766 TWQKK
-771 PTPPPVDPRDDGKP
+771 PTPPPVDPKDDGKP

-852 SDVASG
+852 SDVTSG

-930 ERGLLGGYP
+930 DRGLLGGYP

>member
-30 ESDAGEKTA
+30 EAETGENTA
-39 PATLTPA
+39 PAALTPA
-46 DTSDEN
+46 DTADEN

-77 HAVKPVPSEVILVLD
+77 QAVKPVPSEVILALD
-92 HSASMNVN
+92 H
-100 YTGSLTRWQTLV
+100 TGSMTNSLNGSTRWNTLV
-112 KVLTEQGGVLE
+112 NVLMEPGGLLE
-123 MLNDLD
+123 TLSDLN
-129 ARVRVLVF
+129 ARVALMTF
-137 GNEVRTLNN
+137 DKQHHAEFLNN
-146 SEFYNLGTEESLEK
+146 GGFYSLGMSEELAK
-160 IKADIE
+160 IKRDIN
-166 ANTSIDGSCTD
+166 ALPSPTSGTYLEDA
-177 MKFAL
+177 FAKSREL
-182 EKCNE
+182 
-187 VLESL
+187 LESL

-201 FLTDG
+201 LLTDG
-206 VPSTWYN
+206 ENYYDVRSSSIPEIVTMRENIVYI
-213 KEQKQYYS
+213 KE
-221 GDIYPSSPT
+221 
-230 DDRMQIYVRKL
+230 
-241 KNAIAKTESRAEI
+241 RAEL
-254 YGVSFANK
+254 YGISFANGAK
-262 DRGDAELRYLLG
+262 GDADLRYLLG

-285 SLKKNFEDIS
+285 GLKKNFEDIS

-307 EWVICTSQPT
+307 EWVTCTSQPT

-415 TDYLNGDP
+415 TDYLNGEP
-423 EGEPVIDYAIAYDGK
+423 EGEPVVDYAIAYDGK

-446 ENAVKEKNGSQF
+446 ENAVKEKNGSQY

-470 AAGDSVP
+470 VAGDSVP

-493 GRGTLVYHAG
+493 GRGSLVYHAG
-503 SGVFGDQTNEASV
+503 SGVFGDQTHEASV
-516 TDLAPGSYP
+516 TGLAPGSYP

-536 NGAAGWPTHDNQEG
+536 NGAAGWPTHDNQDG

-579 ANATI
+579 TNATI
-584 SVGAATDVYAVWAYD
+584 SAGAATDVYAVWAYD

-612 VNFAVADGHGTVAP
+612 VNFAVAGGHGTVTP

-631 PAGSQL
+631 PAGTQL
-637 GAALNQSAPQIS
+637 GETLNQSAPQIS

-662 KDGDGTALTDA
+662 KDGDGTALTDE

-706 ADATGAGSYAEGM
+706 ADVTGAGSYAEGT

-749 RGTTTFTMPGHD
+749 HSTTTFTMPGHD

-766 TWQKT
+766 TWQKK
-771 PTPPPVDPRDDGKP
+771 PTPPPVDPKDDGKP

-930 ERGLLGGYP
+930 DRGLLGGYP

>member
-30 ESDAGEKTA
+30 EAETGENTA
-39 PATLTPA
+39 PAALTPA
-46 DTSDEN
+46 DTADEN

-62 GEDTWDVTLTVTPKD
+62 GEDTWDVTLTATPKD
-77 HAVKPVPSEVILVLD
+77 QAVKPVPSEVILALD
-92 HSASMNVN
+92 H
-100 YTGSLTRWQTLV
+100 TGSMTSSLNGSTRWNTLV
-112 KVLTEQGGVLE
+112 NVLMEPGGLLE
-123 MLNDLD
+123 TLSDLN
-129 ARVRVLVF
+129 ARVALMTF
-137 GNEVRTLNN
+137 DKQHHAEFLNN
-146 SEFYNLGTEESLEK
+146 GGFYSLGMSEELAK
-160 IKADIE
+160 IKRDIN
-166 ANTSIDGSCTD
+166 ALPSPTSGTYLEDA
-177 MKFAL
+177 FAKSREL
-182 EKCNE
+182 
-187 VLESL
+187 LESL

-201 FLTDG
+201 LLTDG
-206 VPSTWYN
+206 ENYYDVRSSSIPEIVTMRENIVYI
-213 KEQKQYYS
+213 KE
-221 GDIYPSSPT
+221 
-230 DDRMQIYVRKL
+230 
-241 KNAIAKTESRAEI
+241 RAEL
-254 YGVSFANK
+254 YGISFANGAK
-262 DRGDAELRYLLG
+262 GDADLRYLLG

-285 SLKKNFEDIS
+285 GLKKNFEDIS

-307 EWVICTSQPT
+307 EWVTCTSQPT

-446 ENAVKEKNGSQF
+446 ESAVKEKNGSQF

-503 SGVFGDQTNEASV
+503 SGVFGDQTHEASV
-516 TDLAPGSYP
+516 TGLAPGSYP

-536 NGAAGWPTHDNQEG
+536 NGAAGWPTHDNQDG

-561 SAAADKIYA
+561 DAAADKIYA

-579 ANATI
+579 TNATI
-584 SVGAATDVYAVWAYD
+584 SAGAATDVYAVWAYD

-612 VNFAVADGHGTVAP
+612 VNFAVADGHGTVTP

-631 PAGSQL
+631 PAGTQL
-637 GAALNQSAPQIS
+637 GETLNQSAPQIS

-673 NLLAETINDN
+673 NLLTETINDN

-691 KVQPSEYAVAVNDSY
+691 KVQPSEYAVAVNASY

-749 RGTTTFTMPGHD
+749 HSTTTFTMPGHD

-766 TWQKT
+766 TWQKK
-771 PTPPPVDPRDDGKP
+771 PTPPPVDPKDDGKP

-817 VRPEAGITRAEVATI
+817 VRPEASITRAEVATI

-872 VIAGYEDGSFRPNA
+872 VIVGYEDGSFRPNA

-930 ERGLLGGYP
+930 DRGLLGGYP

>member
-30 ESDAGEKTA
+30 EAETGENTA
-39 PATLTPA
+39 PAALTPA
-46 DTSDEN
+46 DTADEN

-77 HAVKPVPSEVILVLD
+77 QAVKPVPSEVILALD
-92 HSASMNVN
+92 H
-100 YTGSLTRWQTLV
+100 TGSMTSSLNGSTRWNTLV
-112 KVLTEQGGVLE
+112 NVLMEPGGLLE
-123 MLNDLD
+123 TLSDLN
-129 ARVRVLVF
+129 ARVALMTF
-137 GNEVRTLNN
+137 DKQHHAEFLNN
-146 SEFYNLGTEESLEK
+146 GGFYSLGMSEELAK
-160 IKADIE
+160 IKRDIN
-166 ANTSIDGSCTD
+166 ALPSPTSGTYLEDA
-177 MKFAL
+177 FAKSREL
-182 EKCNE
+182 
-187 VLESL
+187 LESL

-201 FLTDG
+201 LLTDG
-206 VPSTWYN
+206 ENYYDVRSSSIPEIVTMRENIVYI
-213 KEQKQYYS
+213 KE
-221 GDIYPSSPT
+221 
-230 DDRMQIYVRKL
+230 
-241 KNAIAKTESRAEI
+241 RAEL
-254 YGVSFANK
+254 YGISFANGAK
-262 DRGDAELRYLLG
+262 GDADLRYLLG

-285 SLKKNFEDIS
+285 GLKKNFEDIS

-307 EWVICTSQPT
+307 EWVTCTSQPT

-343 PGQEIEPGQT
+343 PGQEIKAGQT

-363 PDQLKTLSENGGALP
+363 ADQLKTLSENGGALP
-378 LNGDAKVNYL
+378 LNGTAKVNYL

-415 TDYLNGDP
+415 TDYLNGEP
-423 EGEPVIDYAIAYDGK
+423 EGEPVVDYAIAYDGK
-438 MQLLALPE
+438 TQLLALPE
-446 ENAVKEKNGSQF
+446 ENAVKEKNGSQY

-493 GRGTLVYHAG
+493 GRGSLVYHAG
-503 SGVFGDQTNEASV
+503 SGVFGDQTHEASV
-516 TDLAPGSYP
+516 TGLAPGSYP

-561 SAAADKIYA
+561 PAAADKIYA

-584 SVGAATDVYAVWAYD
+584 SAGASTDVYAVWAYD

-612 VNFAVADGHGTVAP
+612 VNFAVADGHGTVTP

-631 PAGSQL
+631 PAGTQL
-637 GAALNQSAPQIS
+637 GETLNQSAPQIS

-662 KDGDGTALTDA
+662 KDGDGTALTDE

-691 KVQPSEYAVAVNDSY
+691 KVQPSEYAVAVNASY

-749 RGTTTFTMPGHD
+749 HSTTTFTMPGHD

-766 TWQKT
+766 TWQKK
-771 PTPPPVDPRDDGKP
+771 PTPPPVDPKDDGKP

-930 ERGLLGGYP
+930 DRGLLGGYP

>member
-30 ESDAGEKTA
+30 ESDAGENTA

-46 DTSDEN
+46 DTADEN

-62 GEDTWDVTLTVTPKD
+62 GEDTWDVTLTATPKD

-92 HSASMNVN
+92 HSASMRDNKIN
-100 YTGSLTRWQTLV
+100 GKTRWEILKNVLIEQDGLIETLDN
-112 KVLTEQGGVLE
+112 
-123 MLNDLD
+123 LN
-129 ARVRVLVF
+129 ARVTVMTF
-137 GNEVRTLNN
+137 GDKNNVKRLNN
-146 SEFYNLGTEESLEK
+146 GEFYNLGTPDELEK
-160 IKADIE
+160 IKADINAIPMPNE
-166 ANTSIDGSCTD
+166 DTY
-177 MKFAL
+177 MQFAFAEIRTLL
-182 EKCNE
+182 EK
-187 VLESL
+187 L

-206 VPSTWYN
+206 VN
-213 KEQKQYYS
+213 L
-221 GDIYPSSPT
+221 T
-230 DDRMQIYVRKL
+230 DVRS
-241 KNAIAKTESRAEI
+241 NNSEIVTMRENIAYIKDKAEL
-254 YGVSFANK
+254 YGVSFDNK
-262 DRGDAELRYLLG
+262 AKGDADMRYLLG

-285 SLKKNFEDIS
+285 GLKKNFEDIS

-307 EWVICTSQPT
+307 EWVTCTGQPT

-343 PGQEIEPGQT
+343 PGQEIAPGQT

-363 PDQLKTLSENGGALP
+363 ADQLKTLSENGGALP
-378 LNGDAKVNYL
+378 LNGTAKVNYL

-415 TDYLNGDP
+415 TDYLNGKP

-438 MQLLALPE
+438 TQLLALPE
-446 ENAVKEKNGSQF
+446 ESAVKEKNGSQY

-470 AAGDSVP
+470 VAGDSVP

-493 GRGTLVYHAG
+493 GRGSLVYHAG
-503 SGVFGDQTNEASV
+503 SGVFSDQTHEASV
-516 TDLAPGSYP
+516 TGLAPGSYP

-561 SAAADKIYA
+561 PAAADKIYA

-584 SVGAATDVYAVWAYD
+584 SAGASTDVYAVWAYD

-612 VNFAVADGHGTVAP
+612 VNFAVADGHGTVMP

-649 AEEGWRFTGQWLR
+649 AEEGWHFIGQWLR
-662 KDGDGTALTDA
+662 KDGDGTALTDEA
-673 NLLAETINDN
+673 LLTETINNN

-749 RGTTTFTMPGHD
+749 HSTTTFTMPGHD

-766 TWQKT
+766 TWQKK
-771 PTPPPVDPRDDGKP
+771 PTPPPVDPKDDGTP

-917 GDEWFADVVAAAA
+917 GDEWFADVIAAAA
-930 ERGLLGGYP
+930 DRGLLGGYP

>member
-30 ESDAGEKTA
+30 EAETGENTA
-39 PATLTPA
+39 PAALTPA
-46 DTSDEN
+46 DTADEN

-62 GEDTWDVTLTVTPKD
+62 GEDTWDVTLTATPKD
-77 HAVKPVPSEVILVLD
+77 QAVKPVPSEVILVLD
-92 HSASMNVN
+92 HSASMRDNKIN
-100 YTGSLTRWQTLV
+100 GKTRWEIL
-112 KVLTEQGGVLE
+112 KNVLIEQDGLIE
-123 MLNDLD
+123 SLDNLN
-129 ARVRVLVF
+129 ARVTVMTF
-137 GNEVRTLNN
+137 GDKNNVKRLNN
-146 SEFYNLGTEESLEK
+146 GEFYNLGTPDELEK
-160 IKADIE
+160 IKADINAIPMPNE
-166 ANTSIDGSCTD
+166 DTY
-177 MKFAL
+177 MQFAFAEIRTLL
-182 EKCNE
+182 EK
-187 VLESL
+187 L

-206 VPSTWYN
+206 VN
-213 KEQKQYYS
+213 L
-221 GDIYPSSPT
+221 T
-230 DDRMQIYVRKL
+230 DVRS
-241 KNAIAKTESRAEI
+241 NNSEIVTMRENIAYIKDKAEL
-254 YGVSFANK
+254 YGVSFDNK
-262 DRGDAELRYLLG
+262 AKGDADMRYLLG

-285 SLKKNFEDIS
+285 GLKKNFEDIS

-307 EWVICTSQPT
+307 EWVTCTSQPT

-363 PDQLKTLSENGGALP
+363 ADQLKTLSENGGALP

-388 VDGAGGDPHN
+388 VDGAGGDPHK

-415 TDYLNGDP
+415 TDYLNGEP

-446 ENAVKEKNGSQF
+446 ESAVKEKNGSQF

-493 GRGTLVYHAG
+493 GRGSLVYHAG
-503 SGVFGDQTNEASV
+503 SGVFGDQTHEASV
-516 TDLAPGSYP
+516 TGLAPGSYP

-561 SAAADKIYA
+561 PAAADKIYA

-584 SVGAATDVYAVWAYD
+584 STGAATDVYAVWAYD

-612 VNFAVADGHGTVAP
+612 VNFAVADGHGTVTP

-673 NLLAETINDN
+673 NLLAETINNN

-691 KVQPSEYAVAVNDSY
+691 KVQPSEYAVAVNASY
-706 ADATGAGSYAEGM
+706 ADVTGADSYAEGT

-739 DPELTLADAA
+739 DPELRLADAA
-749 RGTTTFTMPGHD
+749 HSTTTFTMPGHD

-766 TWQKT
+766 TWQKK
-771 PTPPPVDPRDDGKP
+771 PTPPPVDPKDDGKP

-930 ERGLLGGYP
+930 DRGLLGGYP

>member
-30 ESDAGEKTA
+30 EAETGENTA
-39 PATLTPA
+39 PAALTPA
-46 DTSDEN
+46 DTADEN

-77 HAVKPVPSEVILVLD
+77 QAVKPVPSEVILALD
-92 HSASMNVN
+92 H
-100 YTGSLTRWQTLV
+100 TGSMTNSLNGSTRWNTLV
-112 KVLTEQGGVLE
+112 NVLMEPGGLLE
-123 MLNDLD
+123 TLSDLN
-129 ARVRVLVF
+129 ARVALMTF
-137 GNEVRTLNN
+137 DKQHHAEFLNN
-146 SEFYNLGTEESLEK
+146 GGFYSLGMSEELAK
-160 IKADIE
+160 IKRDIN
-166 ANTSIDGSCTD
+166 ALPSPTSGTYLEDA
-177 MKFAL
+177 FAKSREL
-182 EKCNE
+182 
-187 VLESL
+187 LESL

-201 FLTDG
+201 LLTDG
-206 VPSTWYN
+206 ENYYDVRSSSIPEIVTMRENIVYI
-213 KEQKQYYS
+213 KE
-221 GDIYPSSPT
+221 
-230 DDRMQIYVRKL
+230 
-241 KNAIAKTESRAEI
+241 RAEL
-254 YGVSFANK
+254 YGISFANGAK
-262 DRGDAELRYLLG
+262 GDADLRYLLG

-285 SLKKNFEDIS
+285 GLKKNFEDIS

-307 EWVICTSQPT
+307 DYVECTGIQST
-317 VEVSGANGETYPPAV
+317 EVSNSGSTQYPDAK
-332 LKDEYVSWTPE
+332 LDENYVSWTPE
-343 PGQEIEPGQT
+343 PGQEIAPGQT

-363 PDQLKTLSENGGALP
+363 ADQLKTLSENGGALP
-378 LNGDAKVNYL
+378 LNGTAKVNYL

-398 LLFPLPQDE
+398 LLFPLPQDK

-415 TDYLNGDP
+415 TDYLNGEP
-423 EGEPVIDYAIAYDGK
+423 EGEPVVDYAIAYDGK

-446 ENAVKEKNGSQF
+446 ENAVKEKNGSQY

-493 GRGTLVYHAG
+493 GRGSLVYHAG
-503 SGVFGDQTNEASV
+503 SGVFGDQTHEASV
-516 TDLAPGSYP
+516 TGLAPGSYP

-536 NGAAGWPTHDNQEG
+536 NGAAGWPTHDNQDG

-561 SAAADKIYA
+561 DAAADKIYA

-579 ANATI
+579 TNATI
-584 SVGAATDVYAVWAYD
+584 SAGAATDVYAVWAYD

-631 PAGSQL
+631 PAGMQL
-637 GAALNQSAPQIS
+637 GETLNQSAPQIS
-649 AEEGWRFTGQWLR
+649 AEEGWHFIGQWLR
-662 KDGDGTALTDA
+662 KDGDGTALTDEA
-673 NLLAETINDN
+673 LLTETINNN

-706 ADATGAGSYAEGM
+706 ADTTGAGSYAEGM

-749 RGTTTFTMPGHD
+749 HSTTTFTMPGHD

-766 TWQKT
+766 TWQKK
-771 PTPPPVDPRDDGKP
+771 PTPPPMDPKDDGKP

-930 ERGLLGGYP
+930 DRGLLGGYP

>member
-15 VVMIVGLFP
+15 VIMIVGLFP

-30 ESDAGEKTA
+30 EAETGENTA
-39 PATLTPA
+39 PAALTPA

-92 HSASMNVN
+92 HSYSMRENKIN
-100 YTGSLTRWQTLV
+100 GKTRWEIL
-112 KVLTEQGGVLE
+112 KNVLIEQDGLIE
-123 MLNDLD
+123 SLDNLN
-129 ARVRVLVF
+129 ARVTVMTF
-137 GNEVRTLNN
+137 GDKNNVKRLNN
-146 SEFYNLGTEESLEK
+146 GEFYNLGTPDELEK
-160 IKADIE
+160 IKADINAIPMPNE
-166 ANTSIDGSCTD
+166 DTY
-177 MKFAL
+177 MQFAFAEIRTLL
-182 EKCNE
+182 EK
-187 VLESL
+187 L

-206 VPSTWYN
+206 VN
-213 KEQKQYYS
+213 L
-221 GDIYPSSPT
+221 T
-230 DDRMQIYVRKL
+230 DVRS
-241 KNAIAKTESRAEI
+241 NNSEIVTMRENIAYIKDKAEL
-254 YGVSFANK
+254 YGVSFDNK
-262 DRGDAELRYLLG
+262 AKGDADMRYLLG

-285 SLKKNFEDIS
+285 GLKKNFEDIS

-307 EWVICTSQPT
+307 EWVTCTSQPT
-317 VEVSGANGETYPPAV
+317 VEVSGANGEMYPPAV

-363 PDQLKTLSENGGALP
+363 ADQLKTLSENGGALP

-415 TDYLNGDP
+415 TDYLNGEP

-446 ENAVKEKNGSQF
+446 ENAVKEKNGSQY

-493 GRGTLVYHAG
+493 GRGSLVYHAG
-503 SGVFGDQTNEASV
+503 SGVFGDQTHEASV
-516 TDLAPGSYP
+516 TGLAPGSYP

-536 NGAAGWPTHDNQEG
+536 NGAAGWPTHDNQDG

-561 SAAADKIYA
+561 DAAADKIYA

-579 ANATI
+579 TNATI
-584 SVGAATDVYAVWAYD
+584 SAGAATDVYAVWAYD

-612 VNFAVADGHGTVAP
+612 VNFAVADGHGTVTP

-631 PAGSQL
+631 PAGTQL
-637 GAALNQSAPQIS
+637 GETLNQSAPQIS

-662 KDGDGTALTDA
+662 KDGDGTALTDE

-691 KVQPSEYAVAVNDSY
+691 KVQPSEYAVAVNASY

-749 RGTTTFTMPGHD
+749 HSTTTFTMPGHD

-766 TWQKT
+766 TWQKK
-771 PTPPPVDPRDDGKP
+771 PTPPPVDPKDDGKP

-809 TDDVDLWP
+809 SDDVDLWP

-858 DWFNVTVSSLAQMG
+858 DWFSVTVSSLAQMG

>member
-30 ESDAGEKTA
+30 EADAGENTVS
-39 PATLTPA
+39 ATLTPA

-62 GEDTWDVTLTVTPKD
+62 GEDTWDVTLTATPKD
-77 HAVKPVPSEVILVLD
+77 QAVKPVPSEVILVLD
-92 HSASMNVN
+92 HSASMRDNKIN
-100 YTGSLTRWQTLV
+100 GKTRWEIL
-112 KVLTEQGGVLE
+112 KNVLIEQDGLIE
-123 MLNDLD
+123 SLDNLN
-129 ARVRVLVF
+129 ARVTVMTF
-137 GNEVRTLNN
+137 GDKNNVKRLNN
-146 SEFYNLGTEESLEK
+146 GEFYNLGTPDELEK
-160 IKADIE
+160 IKADINAIPMPNE
-166 ANTSIDGSCTD
+166 DTY
-177 MKFAL
+177 MQFAFAEIRTLL
-182 EKCNE
+182 EK
-187 VLESL
+187 L

-206 VPSTWYN
+206 VN
-213 KEQKQYYS
+213 L
-221 GDIYPSSPT
+221 T
-230 DDRMQIYVRKL
+230 DVRS
-241 KNAIAKTESRAEI
+241 NNSEIVTMRENIAYIKDKAEL
-254 YGVSFANK
+254 YGVSFDNK
-262 DRGDAELRYLLG
+262 AKGDADMRYLLG

-285 SLKKNFEDIS
+285 GLKKNFEDIS

-307 EWVICTSQPT
+307 EWVTCTSQPT
-317 VEVSGANGETYPPAV
+317 VEVSSANGEMYPPAV

-343 PGQEIEPGQT
+343 PGQEIAPGQT

-363 PDQLKTLSENGGALP
+363 DDQLKTLHENGGALP
-378 LNGDAKVNYL
+378 LNGMAKVNYL

-415 TDYLNGDP
+415 TDYLNGEP
-423 EGEPVIDYAIAYDGK
+423 EGEPVVDYAIAYDGK
-438 MQLLALPE
+438 TQLLALPE
-446 ENAVKEKNGSQF
+446 ENAVKEKNGSQY

-493 GRGTLVYHAG
+493 GRGSLVYHAG
-503 SGVFGDQTNEASV
+503 SGVFGDQTHEASV
-516 TDLAPGSYP
+516 TGLAPGSYP

-536 NGAAGWPTHDNQEG
+536 NGAAGWPTHDNQDG
-550 SAVVMVGWTSD
+550 SAVMMVGWTSD
-561 SAAADKIYA
+561 DAAADKIYA

-579 ANATI
+579 TNATI
-584 SVGAATDVYAVWAYD
+584 SAGAATDVYAVWAYD

-612 VNFAVADGHGTVAP
+612 VNFAVADGHGTVTP

-631 PAGSQL
+631 PAGTQL
-637 GAALNQSAPQIS
+637 GETLNQSAPQIS

-662 KDGDGTALTDA
+662 KDGDGTALTDE

-691 KVQPSEYAVAVNDSY
+691 KVQPSEYAVAVNASY

-749 RGTTTFTMPGHD
+749 YSTTTFTMPGHD

-766 TWQKT
+766 TWQKK
-771 PTPPPVDPRDDGKP
+771 PTPPPVDPKDDGKP

-930 ERGLLGGYP
+930 DRGLLGGYP

>member
-30 ESDAGEKTA
+30 EADAGENTA
-39 PATLTPA
+39 SATLTPA
-46 DTSDEN
+46 DTADEN

-92 HSASMNVN
+92 HSASMRDNKIN
-100 YTGSLTRWQTLV
+100 GKTRWEILKNVLIEQDGLIETLDN
-112 KVLTEQGGVLE
+112 
-123 MLNDLD
+123 LN
-129 ARVRVLVF
+129 ARVTVMTF
-137 GNEVRTLNN
+137 GDKNNVKRLNN
-146 SEFYNLGTEESLEK
+146 GEFYNLGTPDELEK
-160 IKADIE
+160 IKADINAIPMPNE
-166 ANTSIDGSCTD
+166 DTY
-177 MKFAL
+177 MQFAFAEIRTLL
-182 EKCNE
+182 EK
-187 VLESL
+187 L

-206 VPSTWYN
+206 VN
-213 KEQKQYYS
+213 L
-221 GDIYPSSPT
+221 T
-230 DDRMQIYVRKL
+230 DVRS
-241 KNAIAKTESRAEI
+241 NNSEIVTMRENIAYIKDKAEL
-254 YGVSFANK
+254 YGVSFDNK
-262 DRGDAELRYLLG
+262 AKGDADMRYLLG

-285 SLKKNFEDIS
+285 GLKKNFEDIS

-307 EWVICTSQPT
+307 EWVTCTSQPT

-343 PGQEIEPGQT
+343 PGQEIAPGQT

-363 PDQLKTLSENGGALP
+363 ADQLKTLSENGGALP
-378 LNGDAKVNYL
+378 LNGTAKVNYL

-415 TDYLNGDP
+415 TDYLNGEP

-446 ENAVKEKNGSQF
+446 ENAVKEKNGSQY

-493 GRGTLVYHAG
+493 GRGSLVYHAG
-503 SGVFGDQTNEASV
+503 SGVFGDQTHEASV
-516 TDLAPGSYP
+516 TGLAPGSYP

-536 NGAAGWPTHDNQEG
+536 NGAAGWPTHDNQDG

-561 SAAADKIYA
+561 DAAADKIYA

-579 ANATI
+579 TNATI
-584 SVGAATDVYAVWAYD
+584 SAGAATDVYAVWAYD

-612 VNFAVADGHGTVAP
+612 VNFAVADGHGTVTP

-631 PAGSQL
+631 PAGTQL
-637 GAALNQSAPQIS
+637 GETLNQSAPQIS

-662 KDGDGTALTDA
+662 KDGDGTALTDE

-691 KVQPSEYAVAVNDSY
+691 KVQPSEYAVAVNASY

-749 RGTTTFTMPGHD
+749 HSTTTFTMPGHD

-766 TWQKT
+766 TWQKK
-771 PTPPPVDPRDDGKP
+771 PTPPPVDPKDDGTP

-852 SDVASG
+852 SDVTSG

-971 LPAGE
+971 LPVGE

>member
-30 ESDAGEKTA
+30 EAEADENTA

-92 HSASMNVN
+92 HSASMRDNKIN
-100 YTGSLTRWQTLV
+100 GKTRWEIL
-112 KVLTEQGGVLE
+112 KNVLIEQDGLIE
-123 MLNDLD
+123 SLDNLN
-129 ARVRVLVF
+129 ARVTVMTF
-137 GNEVRTLNN
+137 GDKNNVKRLNN
-146 SEFYNLGTEESLEK
+146 GEFYNLGTPDELEK
-160 IKADIE
+160 IKADINAIPMPNE
-166 ANTSIDGSCTD
+166 DTY
-177 MKFAL
+177 MQFAFAEIRTLL
-182 EKCNE
+182 EK
-187 VLESL
+187 L

-206 VPSTWYN
+206 VN
-213 KEQKQYYS
+213 L
-221 GDIYPSSPT
+221 T
-230 DDRMQIYVRKL
+230 DVRS
-241 KNAIAKTESRAEI
+241 NNSEIVTMRENIAYIKDKAEL
-254 YGVSFANK
+254 YGVSFDNK
-262 DRGDAELRYLLG
+262 AKGDADMRYLLG

-285 SLKKNFEDIS
+285 GLKKNFEDIS

-307 EWVICTSQPT
+307 EWVTCTSQPT

-343 PGQEIEPGQT
+343 PGQEIAPGQT

-363 PDQLKTLSENGGALP
+363 ADQLKTLSENGGALP
-378 LNGDAKVNYL
+378 LNGTAKVNYL

-415 TDYLNGDP
+415 TDYLNGKP
-423 EGEPVIDYAIAYDGK
+423 EGEPVVDYAIAYDGK

-446 ENAVKEKNGSQF
+446 ENAVKEKNGSQY

-493 GRGTLVYHAG
+493 GRGSLVYHAG
-503 SGVFGDQTNEASV
+503 SGVFGDQTHEASV
-516 TDLAPGSYP
+516 TGLAPGSYP

-536 NGAAGWPTHDNQEG
+536 NGAAGWPTHDNQDG

-561 SAAADKIYA
+561 DAAADKIYA

-579 ANATI
+579 TNATI
-584 SVGAATDVYAVWAYD
+584 SAGAATDVYAVWAYD

-612 VNFAVADGHGTVAP
+612 VNFAVADEHGTVTP

-631 PAGSQL
+631 PAGSLL

-766 TWQKT
+766 TWQKK

-930 ERGLLGGYP
+930 DRGLLGGYP

-971 LPAGE
+971 LPVGE

>member
-9 LALVLA
+9 LAFVLA

-30 ESDAGEKTA
+30 ESDAGENTA

-92 HSASMNVN
+92 HSASMRDNKIN
-100 YTGSLTRWQTLV
+100 GKTRWEIL
-112 KVLTEQGGVLE
+112 KNVLIEQDGLIE
-123 MLNDLD
+123 SLDNLN
-129 ARVRVLVF
+129 ARVTVMTF
-137 GNEVRTLNN
+137 GDKNNVKRLNN
-146 SEFYNLGTEESLEK
+146 GEIYNLGTPDELEK
-160 IKADIE
+160 IKADINAIPMPNE
-166 ANTSIDGSCTD
+166 DTY
-177 MKFAL
+177 MQFAFAEIRTLL
-182 EKCNE
+182 EK
-187 VLESL
+187 L

-206 VPSTWYN
+206 VN
-213 KEQKQYYS
+213 L
-221 GDIYPSSPT
+221 T
-230 DDRMQIYVRKL
+230 DVRS
-241 KNAIAKTESRAEI
+241 NNSEIVTMRENIAYIKDKAEL
-254 YGVSFANK
+254 YGVSFDNK
-262 DRGDAELRYLLG
+262 AKGDADMRYLLG

-285 SLKKNFEDIS
+285 GLKKNFEDIS

-307 EWVICTSQPT
+307 EWVTCTSQPM

-415 TDYLNGDP
+415 TDYLNGEP

-446 ENAVKEKNGSQF
+446 ESAVKEKNGSQF

-482 HHLNHYYYDAN
+482 HHLSHYYYDAN

-503 SGVFGDQTNEASV
+503 SGVFGDQTHEASV
-516 TDLAPGSYP
+516 TGLAPGSYP

-536 NGAAGWPTHDNQEG
+536 NGAAGWPTHDNQDG

-561 SAAADKIYA
+561 DAAADKIYA

-579 ANATI
+579 TNATI
-584 SVGAATDVYAVWAYD
+584 SAGAATDVYAVWAYD

-612 VNFAVADGHGTVAP
+612 VNFAVADGHGTVTP

-631 PAGSQL
+631 SAGTQL

-649 AEEGWRFTGQWLR
+649 AEEGWCFTGQWLR

-706 ADATGAGSYAEGM
+706 ADATGAGSYAEGN
-719 VVTIDA
+719 VVTLDA

-739 DPELTLADAA
+739 DPELTIADAA
-749 RGTTTFTMPGHD
+749 HSTTTFTMPGHD

-766 TWQKT
+766 TWQKK
-771 PTPPPVDPRDDGKP
+771 PTPPPVDPKDDGKP

-930 ERGLLGGYP
+930 DRGLLGGYP

-971 LPAGE
+971 LPVGE

>member
-30 ESDAGEKTA
+30 ESDAGENTA

-77 HAVKPVPSEVILVLD
+77 QAVKPVPSEVILALD
-92 HSASMNVN
+92 H
-100 YTGSLTRWQTLV
+100 TGSMTSSLNGSTRWNTLV
-112 KVLTEQGGVLE
+112 NVLMEPGGLLE
-123 MLNDLD
+123 TLSDLN
-129 ARVRVLVF
+129 ARVALMTF
-137 GNEVRTLNN
+137 DKQHHAEFLNN
-146 SEFYNLGTEESLEK
+146 GGFYSLGMSEELAK
-160 IKADIE
+160 IKRDIN
-166 ANTSIDGSCTD
+166 ALPSPTSGTYLEDA
-177 MKFAL
+177 FAKSREL
-182 EKCNE
+182 
-187 VLESL
+187 LESL

-201 FLTDG
+201 LLTDG
-206 VPSTWYN
+206 ENYYDVRSSSIPEIVTMRENIVYI
-213 KEQKQYYS
+213 KE
-221 GDIYPSSPT
+221 
-230 DDRMQIYVRKL
+230 
-241 KNAIAKTESRAEI
+241 RAEL
-254 YGVSFANK
+254 YGISFANGAK
-262 DRGDAELRYLLG
+262 GDADLRYLLG

-285 SLKKNFEDIS
+285 GLKKNFEDIS

-307 EWVICTSQPT
+307 EWVTCTGQPT

-446 ENAVKEKNGSQF
+446 ESAVKEKNGSQF

-516 TDLAPGSYP
+516 TSLAPGSYP

-561 SAAADKIYA
+561 PAAADKIYA

-584 SVGAATDVYAVWAYD
+584 SAGAATDVYAVWAYD

-612 VNFAVADGHGTVAP
+612 VNFAVADGHGTVTP

-706 ADATGAGSYAEGM
+706 ADVTGAGSYAEGM

-749 RGTTTFTMPGHD
+749 HSTTTFTMPGHD

-766 TWQKT
+766 TWQKK
-771 PTPPPVDPRDDGKP
+771 PTPPPVDPKDDGTP
-785 HDLNTEDHFS
+785 HDLNMEDHFS

-852 SDVASG
+852 SDVTSG

-930 ERGLLGGYP
+930 DRGLLGGYP

-982 NPADGWYYADMQ
+982 NPADGWYYADIQ

>member
-30 ESDAGEKTA
+30 EADAGENTA
-39 PATLTPA
+39 SATLTPA
-46 DTSDEN
+46 DTADEN

-92 HSASMNVN
+92 HSASMRDNKIN
-100 YTGSLTRWQTLV
+100 GKTRWEILKNVLIEQDGLIETLDN
-112 KVLTEQGGVLE
+112 
-123 MLNDLD
+123 LN
-129 ARVRVLVF
+129 ARVTVMTF
-137 GNEVRTLNN
+137 GDKNNVKRLNN
-146 SEFYNLGTEESLEK
+146 GEFYNLGTPDELEK
-160 IKADIE
+160 IKADINAIPMPNE
-166 ANTSIDGSCTD
+166 DTY
-177 MKFAL
+177 MQFAFAEIRTLL
-182 EKCNE
+182 EK
-187 VLESL
+187 L

-206 VPSTWYN
+206 VN
-213 KEQKQYYS
+213 L
-221 GDIYPSSPT
+221 T
-230 DDRMQIYVRKL
+230 DVRS
-241 KNAIAKTESRAEI
+241 NNSEIVTMRENIAYIKDKAEL
-254 YGVSFANK
+254 YGVSFDNK
-262 DRGDAELRYLLG
+262 AKGDADLRYLLG

-285 SLKKNFEDIS
+285 GLKKNFEDIS

-307 EWVICTSQPT
+307 EWVTCTSQPT

-363 PDQLKTLSENGGALP
+363 DDQLKTLHENGGALP

-446 ENAVKEKNGSQF
+446 ESAVKEKNGSQF

-516 TDLAPGSYP
+516 TGLAPGSYP

-584 SVGAATDVYAVWAYD
+584 SAGAATDVYAVWAYD

-612 VNFAVADGHGTVAP
+612 VNFAVADGHGTVTP

-706 ADATGAGSYAEGM
+706 ADVTGAGSYAEGM

-749 RGTTTFTMPGHD
+749 HSTTTFTMPGHD

-766 TWQKT
+766 TWQKK

-852 SDVASG
+852 SDVTSG

-930 ERGLLGGYP
+930 DRGLLGGYP

-1006 IGKNKIEDWTAILPD
+1006 VGKNKIEDWTAILPD

>member
-30 ESDAGEKTA
+30 ESDAGENTA

-62 GEDTWDVTLTVTPKD
+62 GEDAWDVTLTVTPKD

-92 HSASMNVN
+92 HSASMRDNKIN
-100 YTGSLTRWQTLV
+100 GKTRWEIL
-112 KVLTEQGGVLE
+112 KNVLIEQDGLIE
-123 MLNDLD
+123 SLDNLN
-129 ARVRVLVF
+129 ARVTVMTF
-137 GNEVRTLNN
+137 GDKNNVKRLNN
-146 SEFYNLGTEESLEK
+146 GEFYNLGTPDELEK
-160 IKADIE
+160 IKADINAIPMPNE
-166 ANTSIDGSCTD
+166 DTY
-177 MKFAL
+177 MQFAFAEIRTLL
-182 EKCNE
+182 EK
-187 VLESL
+187 L

-206 VPSTWYN
+206 VN
-213 KEQKQYYS
+213 L
-221 GDIYPSSPT
+221 T
-230 DDRMQIYVRKL
+230 DVRS
-241 KNAIAKTESRAEI
+241 NNSEIVTMRENIAYIKDKAEL
-254 YGVSFANK
+254 YGVSFDNK
-262 DRGDAELRYLLG
+262 AKGDADMRYLLG

-285 SLKKNFEDIS
+285 GLKKNFEDIS

-307 EWVICTSQPT
+307 EWVTCTSQPT

-378 LNGDAKVNYL
+378 LNGTAKVNYL

-415 TDYLNGDP
+415 TDYLNGKP
-423 EGEPVIDYAIAYDGK
+423 EGEPVVDYAIAYDGK
-438 MQLLALPE
+438 TQLLALPE
-446 ENAVKEKNGSQF
+446 ESAVKEKNGSQY

-470 AAGDSVP
+470 VAGDSVP

-493 GRGTLVYHAG
+493 GRGSLVYHAG
-503 SGVFGDQTNEASV
+503 SGVFGDQTHEASV
-516 TDLAPGSYP
+516 TGLAPGSYP

-536 NGAAGWPTHDNQEG
+536 NGAAGWPTHDNQDG

-579 ANATI
+579 TNATI
-584 SVGAATDVYAVWAYD
+584 SAGAATDVYAVWAYD
-599 KNGDGIPDQGQYF
+599 KNGDGIPDQGQSF
-612 VNFAVADGHGTVAP
+612 VNFAVADDHGTVAP

-631 PAGSQL
+631 PAGMQL
-637 GAALNQSAPQIS
+637 GETLNQSAPQIS
-649 AEEGWRFTGQWLR
+649 AEEGWRITGQWLR
-662 KDGDGTALTDA
+662 KDGDGTALTDEA
-673 NLLAETINDN
+673 LLTETINNN

-706 ADATGAGSYAEGM
+706 ADTTGAGSYAEGM

-725 GQRPGYRFTGWQSD
+725 GQRPGYRFIGWQSD

-749 RGTTTFTMPGHD
+749 HSTTTFTMPGHD

-766 TWQKT
+766 TWQKK
-771 PTPPPVDPRDDGKP
+771 PTPPPVDPKDDGKP

-930 ERGLLGGYP
+930 DRGLLGGYP

>member
-30 ESDAGEKTA
+30 EADAGENTVS
-39 PATLTPA
+39 ATLTPA
-46 DTSDEN
+46 DTADEN

-77 HAVKPVPSEVILVLD
+77 HAVKPVPSEVILALD
-92 HSASMNVN
+92 HTASMKNDLN
-100 YTGSLTRWQTLV
+100 GSTRWNTLV
-112 KVLTEQGGVLE
+112 KVLTEPGGLLE
-123 MLNDLD
+123 TLSDLN
-129 ARVRVLVF
+129 ARVALMTF
-137 GNEVRTLNN
+137 DQQHHAEFLNN
-146 SEFYNLGTEESLEK
+146 GGFYSLGMSEELAK
-160 IKADIE
+160 IKRDINALRSPSSGTFLE
-166 ANTSIDGSCTD
+166 DA
-177 MKFAL
+177 FAKTREL
-182 EKCNE
+182 
-187 VLESL
+187 LESL

-201 FLTDG
+201 LLTDG
-206 VPSTWYN
+206 ENYN
-213 KEQKQYYS
+213 DVRSSSIPEIVTMRENIVYIKE
-221 GDIYPSSPT
+221 
-230 DDRMQIYVRKL
+230 
-241 KNAIAKTESRAEI
+241 RAEL
-254 YGVSFANK
+254 YGISFANGAK
-262 DRGDAELRYLLG
+262 GDADLRYLIG
-274 AENVYTSDDYA
+274 DDKVYTSDNYA
-285 SLKKNFEDIS
+285 KLKQNFEDIQ
-295 IKIRALITDPMS
+295 IRLRALVSDPMS
-307 EWVICTSQPT
+307 DYVECTGIQST
-317 VEVSGANGETYPPAV
+317 EVSNSGSTQYPDAK
-332 LKDEYVSWTPE
+332 LDENYVTWTPE

-378 LNGDAKVNYL
+378 LNGTAKVNYL

-415 TDYLNGDP
+415 TDYLNGEP

-438 MQLLALPE
+438 MQPLALPE
-446 ENAVKEKNGSQF
+446 ENAVKEKNGSQY

-482 HHLNHYYYDAN
+482 HHLNHYYYDVN

-503 SGVFGDQTNEASV
+503 SGAFGDQTNEASV
-516 TDLAPGSYP
+516 TGLAPGSYP

-536 NGAAGWPTHDNQEG
+536 NGAAGWPTHENQDG
-550 SAVVMVGWTSD
+550 SAVMMVGWTSD
-561 SAAADKIYA
+561 DAAADKIYA

-579 ANATI
+579 ANAAI
-584 SVGAATDVYAVWAYD
+584 SAGAATDVYAVWAYD

-612 VNFAVADGHGTVAP
+612 VNFAVADGHGIVTP
-626 EMIAV
+626 ETIAV

-649 AEEGWRFTGQWLR
+649 AEEGWHFTGQWLR

-691 KVQPSEYAVAVNDSY
+691 KVQPSEYTVAVNDSY

-749 RGTTTFTMPGHD
+749 HSTTTFTMPGHD

-766 TWQKT
+766 TWQKK
-771 PTPPPVDPRDDGKP
+771 PAPPPVDPKDDGKP

-852 SDVASG
+852 SDVTSG

-930 ERGLLGGYP
+930 DRGLLGGYP

-971 LPAGE
+971 LPVGE

>member
-30 ESDAGEKTA
+30 ESDAGENTA

-92 HSASMNVN
+92 HSASMRDNKIN
-100 YTGSLTRWQTLV
+100 GKTRWEIL
-112 KVLTEQGGVLE
+112 KNVLIEQDGLIE
-123 MLNDLD
+123 SLDNLN
-129 ARVRVLVF
+129 ARVTVMTF
-137 GNEVRTLNN
+137 GDKNNVKRLNN
-146 SEFYNLGTEESLEK
+146 GEFYNLGTPDELEK
-160 IKADIE
+160 IKADINAIPMPNE
-166 ANTSIDGSCTD
+166 DTY
-177 MKFAL
+177 MQFAFAEIRTLL
-182 EKCNE
+182 EK
-187 VLESL
+187 L

-206 VPSTWYN
+206 VN
-213 KEQKQYYS
+213 L
-221 GDIYPSSPT
+221 T
-230 DDRMQIYVRKL
+230 DVRS
-241 KNAIAKTESRAEI
+241 NNSEIVTMRENIAYIKDKAEL
-254 YGVSFANK
+254 YGVSFDNK
-262 DRGDAELRYLLG
+262 AKGDADMRYLLG

-285 SLKKNFEDIS
+285 GLKKNFEDIS

-307 EWVICTSQPT
+307 EWVTCTSQPT

-363 PDQLKTLSENGGALP
+363 DDQLKTLHENGGALP

-446 ENAVKEKNGSQF
+446 ESAVKEKNGSQY

-493 GRGTLVYHAG
+493 GRGSLVYHAG
-503 SGVFGDQTNEASV
+503 SGVFGDQTHEASV
-516 TDLAPGSYP
+516 TGLAPGSYP

-561 SAAADKIYA
+561 DAAADKIYA

-584 SVGAATDVYAVWAYD
+584 SAGAATDVYAVWAYD

-612 VNFAVADGHGTVAP
+612 VNFAVADGHGTVMP

-649 AEEGWRFTGQWLR
+649 AEEGWHFIGQWLR
-662 KDGDGTALTDA
+662 KDGDGTALTDEA
-673 NLLAETINDN
+673 LLTETINNN

-691 KVQPSEYAVAVNDSY
+691 KMQPSEYAVAVNASY

-749 RGTTTFTMPGHD
+749 HSTTSFTMPGHD

-766 TWQKT
+766 TWQKK

-930 ERGLLGGYP
+930 DRGLLGGYP

>member
-30 ESDAGEKTA
+30 EADAGENTVS
-39 PATLTPA
+39 ATLTPA
-46 DTSDEN
+46 DTADEN

-62 GEDTWDVTLTVTPKD
+62 GEDTWDVTLTATPKD

-92 HSASMNVN
+92 HSYSMRENKIN
-100 YTGSLTRWQTLV
+100 GKTRWEIL
-112 KVLTEQGGVLE
+112 KNVLIEQDGLIE
-123 MLNDLD
+123 SLDNLN
-129 ARVRVLVF
+129 ARVTVMTF
-137 GNEVRTLNN
+137 GDKNNVKRLNN
-146 SEFYNLGTEESLEK
+146 GEFYNLGTPDELEK
-160 IKADIE
+160 IKADINAIPMPNE
-166 ANTSIDGSCTD
+166 DTY
-177 MKFAL
+177 MQFAFAEIRTLL
-182 EKCNE
+182 EK
-187 VLESL
+187 L

-206 VPSTWYN
+206 VN
-213 KEQKQYYS
+213 L
-221 GDIYPSSPT
+221 T
-230 DDRMQIYVRKL
+230 DVRS
-241 KNAIAKTESRAEI
+241 NNSEIVTMRENIAYIKDKAEL
-254 YGVSFANK
+254 YGVSFDNK
-262 DRGDAELRYLLG
+262 AKGDADMRYLLG

-285 SLKKNFEDIS
+285 GLKKNFEDIS

-307 EWVICTSQPT
+307 EWVTCTGQPT

-446 ENAVKEKNGSQF
+446 ENAVKEKNGSQY

-516 TDLAPGSYP
+516 TGLAPGSYP

-612 VNFAVADGHGTVAP
+612 VNFAVADGHGTVTP

-706 ADATGAGSYAEGM
+706 ADVTGAGSYAEGS

-749 RGTTTFTMPGHD
+749 HSTTTFTMPGHD

-766 TWQKT
+766 TWQKK

-930 ERGLLGGYP
+930 DRGLLGGYP

-971 LPAGE
+971 LSAGE

>member
-30 ESDAGEKTA
+30 EAETGENTA
-39 PATLTPA
+39 PAALTPA
-46 DTSDEN
+46 DTADEN

-62 GEDTWDVTLTVTPKD
+62 GEDTWDVTLTATPKD
-77 HAVKPVPSEVILVLD
+77 QAVKPVPSEVILVLD
-92 HSASMNVN
+92 HSYSMRENKIN
-100 YTGSLTRWQTLV
+100 GKTRWEIL
-112 KVLTEQGGVLE
+112 KNVLIEQDGLIE
-123 MLNDLD
+123 SLDNLN
-129 ARVRVLVF
+129 ARVTVMTF
-137 GNEVRTLNN
+137 GDKNNVKRLNN
-146 SEFYNLGTEESLEK
+146 GEFYNLGTPDELEK
-160 IKADIE
+160 IKADINAIPMPNE
-166 ANTSIDGSCTD
+166 DTY
-177 MKFAL
+177 MQFAFAEIRTLL
-182 EKCNE
+182 EK
-187 VLESL
+187 L

-206 VPSTWYN
+206 VN
-213 KEQKQYYS
+213 L
-221 GDIYPSSPT
+221 T
-230 DDRMQIYVRKL
+230 DVRS
-241 KNAIAKTESRAEI
+241 NNSEIVTMRENIAYIKDKAEL
-254 YGVSFANK
+254 YGVSFDNK
-262 DRGDAELRYLLG
+262 AKGDADMRYLLG

-285 SLKKNFEDIS
+285 GLKKNFEDIS

-307 EWVICTSQPT
+307 EWVTCTSQPT

-343 PGQEIEPGQT
+343 PGQEIAPGQT

-415 TDYLNGDP
+415 TDYLNGEP

-446 ENAVKEKNGSQF
+446 ENAVKEKNGSQY

-493 GRGTLVYHAG
+493 GRGSLVYHAG
-503 SGVFGDQTNEASV
+503 SGVFGDQTHEASV
-516 TDLAPGSYP
+516 TGLAPGSYP

-536 NGAAGWPTHDNQEG
+536 NGAAGWPTHDNQDG

-561 SAAADKIYA
+561 PAAADKIYA

-579 ANATI
+579 TNATI
-584 SVGAATDVYAVWAYD
+584 SAGAATDVYAVWAYD

-612 VNFAVADGHGTVAP
+612 VNFAVADDHGTVAP

-637 GAALNQSAPQIS
+637 SEALNQSAPQIS
-649 AEEGWRFTGQWLR
+649 AEEGWHFIGQWLR
-662 KDGDGTALTDA
+662 KDGDGTALTDEA
-673 NLLAETINDN
+673 LLTETINNN

-691 KVQPSEYAVAVNDSY
+691 KVQPSEYAVAVNASY

-749 RGTTTFTMPGHD
+749 HSTTTFTMPGHD

-766 TWQKT
+766 TWQKK
-771 PTPPPVDPRDDGKP
+771 PTPPPVDPKDDGTP

-852 SDVASG
+852 SDVTSG

-971 LPAGE
+971 LPVGE

>member
-30 ESDAGEKTA
+30 EAETGENTA
-39 PATLTPA
+39 SAALTPA
-46 DTSDEN
+46 DTADEN

-62 GEDTWDVTLTVTPKD
+62 GEDTWDVTLTATPKD
-77 HAVKPVPSEVILVLD
+77 QAVKPVPSEVILALD
-92 HSASMNVN
+92 HSASMRDNKIN
-100 YTGSLTRWQTLV
+100 GKTRWEIL
-112 KVLTEQGGVLE
+112 KNVLIEQDGLIE
-123 MLNDLD
+123 SLDNLN
-129 ARVRVLVF
+129 ARVTVMTF
-137 GNEVRTLNN
+137 GDKNNVKRLNN
-146 SEFYNLGTEESLEK
+146 GEFYNLGTPDELEK
-160 IKADIE
+160 IKADINAIPMPNE
-166 ANTSIDGSCTD
+166 DTY
-177 MKFAL
+177 MQFAFAEIRTLL
-182 EKCNE
+182 EK
-187 VLESL
+187 L

-206 VPSTWYN
+206 VN
-213 KEQKQYYS
+213 L
-221 GDIYPSSPT
+221 T
-230 DDRMQIYVRKL
+230 DVRS
-241 KNAIAKTESRAEI
+241 NNSEIVTMRENIAYIKDKAEL
-254 YGVSFANK
+254 YGVSFDNK
-262 DRGDAELRYLLG
+262 AKGDADMRYLLG

-285 SLKKNFEDIS
+285 GLKKNFEDIS

-307 EWVICTSQPT
+307 EWVTCTSQPT

-343 PGQEIEPGQT
+343 PGQEIKAGQT

-363 PDQLKTLSENGGALP
+363 DDQLKTLHENGGALP
-378 LNGDAKVNYL
+378 LNGTAKVNYL

-438 MQLLALPE
+438 TQLLALPE
-446 ENAVKEKNGSQF
+446 ESAVKEKNGSQY

-470 AAGDSVP
+470 VAGDSVP

-493 GRGTLVYHAG
+493 GRGSLVYHAG
-503 SGVFGDQTNEASV
+503 SGVFSDQTHEASV
-516 TDLAPGSYP
+516 TGLAPGSYP

-561 SAAADKIYA
+561 PAAADKIYA

-584 SVGAATDVYAVWAYD
+584 SAGAATDVYAVWAYD

-612 VNFAVADGHGTVAP
+612 VNFAVADGHGTVTP

-691 KVQPSEYAVAVNDSY
+691 KVQPSEYAVAVNASY

-749 RGTTTFTMPGHD
+749 HSTTTFTMPGHD

-766 TWQKT
+766 TWQKK
-771 PTPPPVDPRDDGKP
+771 PTPPPVDPKDDGTP

-801 VDHRTGLA
+801 VDYRTGLA

-930 ERGLLGGYP
+930 DRGLLGGYP

-1006 IGKNKIEDWTAILPD
+1006 IGKNKTEDWTAILPD